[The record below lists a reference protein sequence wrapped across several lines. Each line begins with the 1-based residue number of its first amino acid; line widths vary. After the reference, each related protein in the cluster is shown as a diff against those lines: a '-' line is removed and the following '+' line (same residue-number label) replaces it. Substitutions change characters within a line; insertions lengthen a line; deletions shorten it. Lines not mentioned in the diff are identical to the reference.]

1 VLSSEPLH
9 ETKFDGMMHGAA
21 GARLVCA
28 IQKKSDRRIF
38 ALEPL
43 VARGARLA
51 VEWNSGAEI
60 MNISTRGSLN
70 GESGELTFTVG
81 GMDCGSCAAKIETA
95 LSRLPG
101 VADVKVSV
109 ARERL
114 NLSLAENKTS
124 VEKIEDTLRKLGFKP
139 ALLPQDKAPREK
151 VAVEHHD
158 HGHDHGHDHDHSSCG
173 GHHHA
178 DAAPS
183 IEQNSALTF
192 SVGGMDCGSCAAK
205 IETALSRLPGV
216 ADVKVSVARE
226 RLNLSLAESK
236 TPVEKIEDT
245 LRKLGFKPAL
255 LPQEKAARG
264 KVEDDHDHGSCGG
277 HDHDHDHSGH
287 DHSGHDHS
295 GHDHAGHD
303 HANCGGHDHDHAK
316 HSHDHTQTAPAAQ
329 SPEVGHAHGADEKGA
344 WWRTAKARN
353 TFTGTTLVAVAYA
366 AELSFPAWGSYAFIV
381 ATLVTLFPIAR
392 NAFNAARFGAIFTI
406 EMLMT
411 IAALGAIFIGE
422 AEEAAIVVLL
432 FSVGELLEGF
442 AAARA
447 RSGIKALGSLLPKT
461 ALVEENG
468 ALRQIAADQV
478 RIGQVVVARPG
489 DRIAA
494 DGVVMEGASSVDESP
509 MTGESIPVA
518 KEKGARVFAGSI
530 NHDGSLR
537 IRVDRAPEDN
547 TIARIIT
554 LVEEAQDARAP
565 TERFIQNFSR
575 YYMPL
580 IVAISALTIVVPPLV
595 GLGDWD
601 TWIYRGLALLLIGC
615 PCALVISVPAAIASS
630 LSAAARHGM
639 LVKGGAVIEMLARTE
654 TVAFDKTGT
663 LTLGEPVVTDVVALD
678 GNEAGLIAQAATI
691 ENESSHPLA
700 RAIVNH
706 ANKAGVKPLSGSE
719 IKAISGRGM
728 QGIVGG
734 KRLFIG
740 APRFATE
747 VGTLSKELAER
758 ISALESEGKTVAVVM
773 AEGAASGLFAMRDE
787 PRKDA
792 AEGIKALKD
801 MGISSLMLSGD
812 NARTAKAIGAKL
824 GLEARGE
831 LLPQNKVEEI
841 RKLAEKKTV
850 VMVGDGINDAPAL
863 AAASVGVAIGSG
875 TDVAMEAADAAL
887 MRNNVGDAARLIG
900 LSRATMRNIHQNV
913 TIALGLK
920 AVFLVTTVTGLSG
933 LWLAVF
939 ADTGATVLVT
949 ANAMRLLGYF
959 KKSA

>member
-1 VLSSEPLH
+1 
-9 ETKFDGMMHGAA
+9 
-21 GARLVCA
+21 
-28 IQKKSDRRIF
+28 
-38 ALEPL
+38 
-43 VARGARLA
+43 
-51 VEWNSGAEI
+51 
-60 MNISTRGSLN
+60 MNISTGIN
-70 GESGELTFTVG
+70 IKGKDGEPLTFSVG

-114 NLSLAENKTS
+114 NLSLAESKTS

-139 ALLPQDKAPREK
+139 ALLPQEK
-151 VAVEHHD
+151 VSRAKVEADHHG
-158 HGHDHGHDHDHSSCG
+158 HGHDDHDHSSCG
-173 GHHHA
+173 GHHA
-178 DAAPS
+178 DTGASADS
-183 IEQNSALTF
+183 SNALTF

-255 LPQEKAARG
+255 LPQEKTAREKAA
-264 KVEDDHDHGSCGG
+264 DHNHDHDHGSCSGHHHDHDHSDHDHSDHDHSAHDHASCGG
-277 HDHDHDHSGH
+277 HDHDHSKH
-287 DHSGHDHS
+287 DHSDHDHS
-295 GHDHAGHD
+295 GHDHAGH
-303 HANCGGHDHDHAK
+303 
-316 HSHDHTQTAPAAQ
+316 SHGSAPAAAVQ
-329 SPEVGHAHGADEKGA
+329 SGEVGHAHGADEKGA

-353 TFTGTTLVAVAYA
+353 TFTGTVLVAIAYA
-366 AELSFPAWGSYAFIV
+366 AELSFPAWGGYAFII
-381 ATLVTLFPIAR
+381 ATLVTLFPIAK
-392 NAFNAARFGAIFTI
+392 NAFNAARFGAVFTI

-411 IAALGAIFIGE
+411 IAAIGAIIIGE

-468 ALRQIAADQV
+468 ALRQVAADQV

-494 DGVVMEGASSVDESP
+494 DGVVMEGQSSVDESP

-565 TERFIQNFSR
+565 TERFIQSFSR

-580 IVAISALTIVVPPLV
+580 IVAISVLTIIVPPLV

-678 GNEAGLIAQAATI
+678 GNDAELIAQAATI
-691 ENESSHPLA
+691 EHESSHPLA

-706 ANKAGVKPLSGSE
+706 AEKLGVKPLPGSN

-728 QGIVGG
+728 QGNVGG
-734 KRLFIG
+734 KDLFIG

-747 VGTLSKELAER
+747 VGTLSKDLADR

-773 AEGAASGLFAMRDE
+773 TGGAASGLFAMRDE

-792 AEGIKALKD
+792 AEGVKALKE

-812 NARTAKAIGAKL
+812 NARTARAIGNKL

-900 LSRATMRNIHQNV
+900 LSRATMSNIRQNV

-920 AVFLVTTVTGLSG
+920 AVFLVTTVTGVSG

-959 KKSA
+959 NRNKG

>member
-1 VLSSEPLH
+1 
-9 ETKFDGMMHGAA
+9 
-21 GARLVCA
+21 
-28 IQKKSDRRIF
+28 
-38 ALEPL
+38 
-43 VARGARLA
+43 
-51 VEWNSGAEI
+51 

-70 GESGELTFTVG
+70 GEAGDLTFTVG

-114 NLSLAENKTS
+114 NLSLAEDKTS
-124 VEKIEDTLRKLGFKP
+124 VAKIEDTLRKLGFKP
-139 ALLPQDKAPREK
+139 ALLPQEKAPREK
-151 VAVEHHD
+151 IAAEPHE
-158 HGHDHGHDHDHSSCG
+158 HGHDHDHSSCG
-173 GHHHA
+173 GHHPA
-178 DAAPS
+178 EAAPS
-183 IEQNSALTF
+183 IEQNNALTF

-226 RLNLSLAESK
+226 RLNLSLAENT
-236 TPVEKIEDT
+236 TPTAKIEDT

-255 LPQEKAARG
+255 LPQDKSARD
-264 KVEDDHDHGSCGG
+264 KVEDDGHDHGSCNGN
-277 HDHDHDHSGH
+277 HDHDHSGH
-287 DHSGHDHS
+287 DHSGHDHA
-295 GHDHAGHD
+295 DHD

-316 HSHDHTQTAPAAQ
+316 HSHEKAQPAAVTP
-329 SPEVGHAHGADEKGA
+329 SAEVGHAHGADEKGA

-353 TFTGTTLVAVAYA
+353 TFTGTILVAVAYA
-366 AELSFPAWGSYAFIV
+366 AELTFPAWGGYAFII

-411 IAALGAIFIGE
+411 IAAIGAIFIGE

-432 FSVGELLEGF
+432 FSIGELLEGF

-468 ALRQIAADQV
+468 ALRQVAADQV

-494 DGVVMEGASSVDESP
+494 DGVVMDGESSVDESP

-580 IVAISALTIVVPPLV
+580 IVAISALTIIVPPLV

-691 ENESSHPLA
+691 EHESSHPLA

-706 ANKAGVKPLSGSE
+706 AEKAGVKPLPGSE

-740 APRFATE
+740 APRFATD
-747 VGTLSKELAER
+747 VGILSPELVDR
-758 ISALESEGKTVAVVM
+758 ITALESEGKTVAVVM
-773 AEGAASGLFAMRDE
+773 AGGVATGLFAMRDE

-792 AEGIKALKD
+792 AEGIKALKE

-812 NARTAKAIGAKL
+812 NARTAKAIGNKL

-841 RKLAEKKTV
+841 RKLAAKKTV

-900 LSRATMRNIHQNV
+900 LSRATMSNIRQNV
-913 TIALGLK
+913 AISLGLK

-959 KKSA
+959 KKSV

>member
-1 VLSSEPLH
+1 
-9 ETKFDGMMHGAA
+9 
-21 GARLVCA
+21 
-28 IQKKSDRRIF
+28 
-38 ALEPL
+38 
-43 VARGARLA
+43 
-51 VEWNSGAEI
+51 

-70 GESGELTFTVG
+70 GESEELTFKVG

-114 NLSLAENKTS
+114 NLSLAENKTP

-139 ALLPQDKAPREK
+139 ALLPRDKAPEAK
-151 VAVEHHD
+151 LPQAKIEADHHD
-158 HGHDHGHDHDHSSCG
+158 HSTCG
-173 GHHHA
+173 GHHHDEA
-178 DAAPS
+178 GTPA
-183 IEQNSALTF
+183 EKNNALIF

-216 ADVKVSVARE
+216 GDVKVSVARE
-226 RLNLSLAESK
+226 RLNLSLAENK

-255 LPQEKAARG
+255 LPQEKTARE
-264 KVEDDHDHGSCGG
+264 KTPEQNHDHDHATCGG
-277 HDHDHDHSGH
+277 HHHDHDHSGH
-287 DHSGHDHS
+287 DHAAHDHSGHDHQSCKGHDHDHSDHDHS

-303 HANCGGHDHDHAK
+303 HAG
-316 HSHDHTQTAPAAQ
+316 HSHAAAPAAASQ
-329 SPEVGHAHGADEKGA
+329 SAEIGHAHGADEKGA
-344 WWRTAKARN
+344 WWRSAKARN
-353 TFTGTTLVAVAYA
+353 TFTGTVLVAIAYA
-366 AELSFPAWGSYAFIV
+366 AELTFPAWGSYAFIV
-381 ATLVTLFPIAR
+381 ATLATLFPIAR
-392 NAFNAARFGAIFTI
+392 NAFNAARFGAVFTI

-411 IAALGAIFIGE
+411 IAAIGAIIIGE

-468 ALRQIAADQV
+468 SLRQIAADQV

-494 DGVVMEGASSVDESP
+494 DGVVMEGQSSVDESP

-565 TERFIQNFSR
+565 TERFIQSFSR

-678 GNEAGLIAQAATI
+678 GNEAELIAQAATI
-691 ENESSHPLA
+691 EHESSHPLA

-706 ANKAGVKPLSGSE
+706 AEKLGVKPLPGSE

-728 QGIVGG
+728 QGNVGG

-740 APRFATE
+740 APRFATD
-747 VGTLSKELAER
+747 VGNVSKDLSDR
-758 ISALESEGKTVAVVM
+758 IAKLESEGKTVAVVM

-792 AEGIKALKD
+792 AEGIKALKE

-812 NARTAKAIGAKL
+812 NARTAKAIGNKL

-850 VMVGDGINDAPAL
+850 AMVGDGINDAPAL

-900 LSRATMRNIHQNV
+900 LSRATMSNIRQNV

-959 KKSA
+959 NGRKA

>member
-1 VLSSEPLH
+1 
-9 ETKFDGMMHGAA
+9 
-21 GARLVCA
+21 
-28 IQKKSDRRIF
+28 
-38 ALEPL
+38 
-43 VARGARLA
+43 
-51 VEWNSGAEI
+51 

-70 GESGELTFTVG
+70 GESGDLTFTVG

-114 NLSLAENKTS
+114 NLSLAEDKTS
-124 VEKIEDTLRKLGFKP
+124 IAKIEDTLRKLGFKP
-139 ALLPQDKAPREK
+139 ALLPQEKAPREK
-151 VAVEHHD
+151 IAAEPHD
-158 HGHDHGHDHDHSSCG
+158 HEHDHDHSSCG
-173 GHHHA
+173 GHHPA
-178 DAAPS
+178 EAAPS
-183 IEQNSALTF
+183 VEQNNALTF

-205 IETALSRLPGV
+205 IETALGRLPGV

-226 RLNLSLAESK
+226 RLNLSLAENT
-236 TPVEKIEDT
+236 TPTAKIEDT

-255 LPQEKAARG
+255 LAQDKSARG
-264 KVEDDHDHGSCGG
+264 KMEDDGHDHGSCNG
-277 HDHDHDHSGH
+277 DHDHSGH

-295 GHDHAGHD
+295 GHDHSGHDHADHD
-303 HANCGGHDHDHAK
+303 HANCSGHDHDHAG
-316 HSHDHTQTAPAAQ
+316 HSHEKAQPAAVT
-329 SPEVGHAHGADEKGA
+329 SSAEVGHAHGADEKGA

-353 TFTGTTLVAVAYA
+353 TFTGTILVAVAYA
-366 AELSFPAWGSYAFIV
+366 AELTFPAWGGYAFIV

-392 NAFNAARFGAIFTI
+392 NAFNAARFGAVFTI

-411 IAALGAIFIGE
+411 IAAIGAIFIGE

-432 FSVGELLEGF
+432 FSIGELLEGF

-468 ALRQIAADQV
+468 TLRQMPADQV

-494 DGVVMEGASSVDESP
+494 DGVVMEGESSVDESP

-580 IVAISALTIVVPPLV
+580 IVAISVLTIIVPPLA

-678 GNEAGLIAQAATI
+678 GNEAGLIAEAATI
-691 ENESSHPLA
+691 EHESSHPLA

-706 ANKAGVKPLSGSE
+706 AEKAGVKPLPGSN

-728 QGIVGG
+728 QGNVGG
-734 KRLFIG
+734 KDLFIG

-747 VGTLSKELAER
+747 VGTLSKELADR
-758 ISALESEGKTVAVVM
+758 ITALESEGKTVAVVM
-773 AEGAASGLFAMRDE
+773 AGGAASGLFAMRDE

-792 AEGIKALKD
+792 AEGIKALKE

-812 NARTAKAIGAKL
+812 NARTARAIGNKL

-841 RKLAEKKTV
+841 RKLAAKKTV

-900 LSRATMRNIHQNV
+900 LSRATMSNIRQNV
-913 TIALGLK
+913 AISLGLK

-959 KKSA
+959 NNRTSA

>member
-1 VLSSEPLH
+1 
-9 ETKFDGMMHGAA
+9 
-21 GARLVCA
+21 
-28 IQKKSDRRIF
+28 
-38 ALEPL
+38 
-43 VARGARLA
+43 
-51 VEWNSGAEI
+51 

-70 GESGELTFTVG
+70 GASEDLTFSVG

-101 VADVKVSV
+101 VGDVKVSV

-114 NLSLAENKTS
+114 NLSLADNKTP

-139 ALLPQDKAPREK
+139 ALLPREK
-151 VAVEHHD
+151 PSKAKVEADHHD
-158 HGHDHGHDHDHSSCG
+158 HSTCG
-173 GHHHA
+173 GHHHDTPEPA
-178 DAAPS
+178 
-183 IEQNSALTF
+183 IENNNKLTF

-226 RLNLSLAESK
+226 RLNLSLAENK
-236 TPVEKIEDT
+236 TPVDKIEDT

-255 LPQEKAARG
+255 LPQEKSAPA
-264 KVEDDHDHGSCGG
+264 KPSAQTHDHDHDHATCGG
-277 HDHDHDHSGH
+277 HHDHDHSGH
-287 DHSGHDHS
+287 DHSGHDHAAHDHS
-295 GHDHAGHD
+295 ADDHQSCKGHDHDHAGHDHAGHD
-303 HANCGGHDHDHAK
+303 HSGHNHGHGHAG
-316 HSHDHTQTAPAAQ
+316 HSHAAAPATASQ
-329 SPEVGHAHGADEKGA
+329 SAEIGHAHGADEKGA

-353 TFTGTTLVAVAYA
+353 TFTGTILVAIAYA
-366 AELSFPAWGSYAFIV
+366 AELTFPAWGSYAFIV
-381 ATLVTLFPIAR
+381 ATLATLFPIAR
-392 NAFNAARFGAIFTI
+392 NAFNAARFGAVFTI

-411 IAALGAIFIGE
+411 IAAIGAIIIGE

-461 ALVEENG
+461 AMVEENG

-494 DGVVMEGASSVDESP
+494 DGVVMDGQSSVDESP

-518 KEKGARVFAGSI
+518 KDKGDRVFAGSI

-565 TERFIQNFSR
+565 TERFIQSFSR

-580 IVAISALTIVVPPLV
+580 IVAISVLTIIVPPLA

-678 GNEAGLIAQAATI
+678 GNEAELIAQAATI

-706 ANKAGVKPLSGSE
+706 AEKAGVKPLPGSN

-728 QGIVGG
+728 QGNVGG
-734 KRLFIG
+734 KDLFIG

-747 VGTLSKELAER
+747 VGTLSRELADR

-773 AEGAASGLFAMRDE
+773 TGGAASGLFAMRDE

-792 AEGIKALKD
+792 AEGVKALKD

-812 NARTAKAIGAKL
+812 NARTARAIGNKL

-900 LSRATMRNIHQNV
+900 LSRATMSNIRQNV
-913 TIALGLK
+913 AIALGLK
-920 AVFLVTTVTGLSG
+920 AVFLVTTVTGVSG

>member
-1 VLSSEPLH
+1 
-9 ETKFDGMMHGAA
+9 
-21 GARLVCA
+21 
-28 IQKKSDRRIF
+28 
-38 ALEPL
+38 
-43 VARGARLA
+43 
-51 VEWNSGAEI
+51 
-60 MNISTRGSLN
+60 MNISTGIN
-70 GESGELTFTVG
+70 IKGKDEEQLTFSVG

-114 NLSLAENKTS
+114 NLSLAESKTS

-139 ALLPQDKAPREK
+139 ALLPQEK
-151 VAVEHHD
+151 VSRAKVEADHHD
-158 HGHDHGHDHDHSSCG
+158 HDHDDHDHSSCG
-173 GHHHA
+173 GHHA
-178 DAAPS
+178 DTGTSAD
-183 IEQNSALTF
+183 NSNALTF

-255 LPQEKAARG
+255 LPQEKTAREKAA
-264 KVEDDHDHGSCGG
+264 DHNHDHDHGSCGG
-277 HDHDHDHSGH
+277 HHHDHDHDHSDHDHSGH
-287 DHSGHDHS
+287 DHSAHDHASCGGHDHDHSKHDHS
-295 GHDHAGHD
+295 GHDHSSHD
-303 HANCGGHDHDHAK
+303 HAG
-316 HSHDHTQTAPAAQ
+316 HSHGSAPAAADQ
-329 SPEVGHAHGADEKGA
+329 SAEVGHAHGADEKGA

-353 TFTGTTLVAVAYA
+353 TFTGTVLVAIAYA
-366 AELSFPAWGSYAFIV
+366 AELSFPAWGGYAFII
-381 ATLVTLFPIAR
+381 ATLVTLFPIAK

-411 IAALGAIFIGE
+411 IAAIGAIIIGE

-468 ALRQIAADQV
+468 ALRQVAADQV

-494 DGVVMEGASSVDESP
+494 DGIVMEGQSSVDESP

-565 TERFIQNFSR
+565 TERFIQSFSR

-580 IVAISALTIVVPPLV
+580 IVAISVLTIIVPPLV

-678 GNEAGLIAQAATI
+678 GNNAELIAQAATI
-691 ENESSHPLA
+691 EHESSHPLA

-706 ANKAGVKPLSGSE
+706 AEKLGVKPLPGSN

-728 QGIVGG
+728 QGNVGG
-734 KRLFIG
+734 KDLFIG

-747 VGTLSKELAER
+747 VGTLSKDLSDR
-758 ISALESEGKTVAVVM
+758 ISALESEGKTVAVVIVG
-773 AEGAASGLFAMRDE
+773 GAASGLFAMRDE

-792 AEGIKALKD
+792 AEGVKALKD

-812 NARTAKAIGAKL
+812 NARTARAIGNKL

-900 LSRATMRNIHQNV
+900 LSRATMLNIRQNV

-920 AVFLVTTVTGLSG
+920 AVFLVTTVTGVSG

-959 KKSA
+959 NRNKG

>member
-1 VLSSEPLH
+1 
-9 ETKFDGMMHGAA
+9 
-21 GARLVCA
+21 
-28 IQKKSDRRIF
+28 
-38 ALEPL
+38 
-43 VARGARLA
+43 
-51 VEWNSGAEI
+51 

-70 GESGELTFTVG
+70 GESEELTFKVG

-114 NLSLAENKTS
+114 NLSLAENKTP

-139 ALLPQDKAPREK
+139 ALLPRDKAPEAK
-151 VAVEHHD
+151 AADHHD
-158 HGHDHGHDHDHSSCG
+158 HSTCG
-173 GHHHA
+173 GHHHDEA
-178 DAAPS
+178 EIPA
-183 IEQNSALTF
+183 EKNNALIF

-216 ADVKVSVARE
+216 GDVKVSVARE
-226 RLNLSLAESK
+226 RLNLSLAENK

-255 LPQEKAARG
+255 LPQEKTARE
-264 KVEDDHDHGSCGG
+264 KTPEQNHDHDHATCGG
-277 HDHDHDHSGH
+277 HHHDHDHSGHDHAAHDHSGHDHQSCKGHDHDHSDH

-295 GHDHAGHD
+295 GHDHAGQS
-303 HANCGGHDHDHAK
+303 HAA
-316 HSHDHTQTAPAAQ
+316 APAAASQ
-329 SPEVGHAHGADEKGA
+329 SAEIGHANGADEKGA
-344 WWRTAKARN
+344 WWRSAKARN
-353 TFTGTTLVAVAYA
+353 TFTGTVLVAIAYA
-366 AELSFPAWGSYAFIV
+366 AELTFPAWGSYAFIV
-381 ATLVTLFPIAR
+381 ATLATLFPIAR
-392 NAFNAARFGAIFTI
+392 NAFNAARFGAVFTI

-411 IAALGAIFIGE
+411 IAAIGAIIIGE

-468 ALRQIAADQV
+468 SLRQIAADQV

-494 DGVVMEGASSVDESP
+494 DGVVMEGQSSVDESP

-565 TERFIQNFSR
+565 TERFIQSFSR

-678 GNEAGLIAQAATI
+678 GNEAELIAQAATI

-700 RAIVNH
+700 RAIVSH
-706 ANKAGVKPLSGSE
+706 ANKAGVIPLPGSE

-728 QGIVGG
+728 QGNVGG

-740 APRFATE
+740 APRFATD
-747 VGTLSKELAER
+747 VGTVSNELAER

-773 AEGAASGLFAMRDE
+773 AEGVASGLFAMRDE

-812 NARTAKAIGAKL
+812 NARTARAIGNKL

-900 LSRATMRNIHQNV
+900 LSRATMSNIRQNV

-920 AVFLVTTVTGLSG
+920 AVFLVTTVTGVSG

-959 KKSA
+959 NGRKT

>member
-1 VLSSEPLH
+1 
-9 ETKFDGMMHGAA
+9 
-21 GARLVCA
+21 
-28 IQKKSDRRIF
+28 
-38 ALEPL
+38 
-43 VARGARLA
+43 
-51 VEWNSGAEI
+51 

-70 GESGELTFTVG
+70 GEAGDLTFTVG

-114 NLSLAENKTS
+114 NLSLAEDKTS
-124 VEKIEDTLRKLGFKP
+124 VAKIEDTLRKLGFKP
-139 ALLPQDKAPREK
+139 ALLPQEKTPREK
-151 VAVEHHD
+151 IAAEP
-158 HGHDHGHDHDHSSCG
+158 HDHGHDHDHSSCG
-173 GHHHA
+173 GHHPA
-178 DAAPS
+178 EAAPS
-183 IEQNSALTF
+183 VEQNNALTF

-226 RLNLSLAESK
+226 RLNLSLAENT
-236 TPVEKIEDT
+236 TPTAKIEDT

-255 LPQEKAARG
+255 LAQDKSARD
-264 KVEDDHDHGSCGG
+264 KVEDDGHDHGSCNGN
-277 HDHDHDHSGH
+277 H

-295 GHDHAGHD
+295 GHDHADHD

-316 HSHDHTQTAPAAQ
+316 HSHEMAQPAAVTP
-329 SPEVGHAHGADEKGA
+329 SAEVGHAHGADEKGA

-353 TFTGTTLVAVAYA
+353 TFTGTILVAVAYA
-366 AELSFPAWGSYAFIV
+366 AELTFPAWGGYAFII

-411 IAALGAIFIGE
+411 IAAIGAIFIGE

-432 FSVGELLEGF
+432 FSIGELLEGF

-468 ALRQIAADQV
+468 ALRQVAADQV

-494 DGVVMEGASSVDESP
+494 DGVVMDGESSVDESP

-580 IVAISALTIVVPPLV
+580 IVAISALTIIVPPLV

-691 ENESSHPLA
+691 EHESSHPLA

-706 ANKAGVKPLSGSE
+706 AEKAGVKPLPGSE

-728 QGIVGG
+728 QGIVDG

-740 APRFATE
+740 APRFATD
-747 VGTLSKELAER
+747 VGTLSPELADR
-758 ISALESEGKTVAVVM
+758 ITALESEGKTVAVVM
-773 AEGAASGLFAMRDE
+773 ASGAATGLFAMRDE

-792 AEGIKALKD
+792 AEGIKALKE

-812 NARTAKAIGAKL
+812 NARTAKAIGNKL

-841 RKLAEKKTV
+841 RKLAAKKTV

-900 LSRATMRNIHQNV
+900 LSRATMSNIRQNV
-913 TIALGLK
+913 AISLGLK

-959 KKSA
+959 NRNKA

>member
-1 VLSSEPLH
+1 
-9 ETKFDGMMHGAA
+9 
-21 GARLVCA
+21 
-28 IQKKSDRRIF
+28 
-38 ALEPL
+38 
-43 VARGARLA
+43 
-51 VEWNSGAEI
+51 
-60 MNISTRGSLN
+60 MNISTGIN
-70 GESGELTFTVG
+70 IKGKDGEQLTFSVG

-114 NLSLAENKTS
+114 NLSLAESKTS

-139 ALLPQDKAPREK
+139 ALLPQEK
-151 VAVEHHD
+151 VSRAKVEADH
-158 HGHDHGHDHDHSSCG
+158 HGHGHEDHDHSSCG
-173 GHHHA
+173 GHHA
-178 DAAPS
+178 DTGASADS
-183 IEQNSALTF
+183 SNALTF

-255 LPQEKAARG
+255 LPQEKTAREKAA
-264 KVEDDHDHGSCGG
+264 DHNHDHDHGSCSGHHHDHDHSDHDHSGHDHSAHDHASCGG
-277 HDHDHDHSGH
+277 HDHDHSKH

-295 GHDHAGHD
+295 GHDHAGH
-303 HANCGGHDHDHAK
+303 
-316 HSHDHTQTAPAAQ
+316 SHGSAPAAAVQ
-329 SPEVGHAHGADEKGA
+329 SAEVGHAHGADEKGA

-353 TFTGTTLVAVAYA
+353 TFTGTVLVAIAYA
-366 AELSFPAWGSYAFIV
+366 AELSFPAWGGYAFII
-381 ATLVTLFPIAR
+381 ATLVTLFPIAK

-411 IAALGAIFIGE
+411 IAAIGAIIIGE

-468 ALRQIAADQV
+468 ALRQVAADQV

-494 DGVVMEGASSVDESP
+494 DGVVMEGQSSVDESP

-565 TERFIQNFSR
+565 TERFIQSFSR

-580 IVAISALTIVVPPLV
+580 IVAISVLTIIVPPLV

-678 GNEAGLIAQAATI
+678 GNDAELIAQAATI
-691 ENESSHPLA
+691 EHESSHPLA

-706 ANKAGVKPLSGSE
+706 AEKLGVKPLPGSN

-728 QGIVGG
+728 QGNVGG
-734 KRLFIG
+734 KELFIG

-747 VGTLSKELAER
+747 VGTLSKDLADR

-773 AEGAASGLFAMRDE
+773 TGGAASGLFAMRDE

-792 AEGIKALKD
+792 AEGVKALKE

-812 NARTAKAIGAKL
+812 NARTARAIGNKL

-900 LSRATMRNIHQNV
+900 LSRATMSNIRQNV

-920 AVFLVTTVTGLSG
+920 AVFLVTTVTGVSG

-959 KKSA
+959 NRNKG

>member
-1 VLSSEPLH
+1 
-9 ETKFDGMMHGAA
+9 
-21 GARLVCA
+21 
-28 IQKKSDRRIF
+28 
-38 ALEPL
+38 
-43 VARGARLA
+43 
-51 VEWNSGAEI
+51 
-60 MNISTRGSLN
+60 MNISTRGGLN
-70 GESGELTFTVG
+70 GESEELTFTVS

-114 NLSLAENKTS
+114 NLSLTEN
-124 VEKIEDTLRKLGFKP
+124 
-139 ALLPQDKAPREK
+139 
-151 VAVEHHD
+151 
-158 HGHDHGHDHDHSSCG
+158 
-173 GHHHA
+173 
-178 DAAPS
+178 
-183 IEQNSALTF
+183 
-192 SVGGMDCGSCAAK
+192 
-205 IETALSRLPGV
+205 
-216 ADVKVSVARE
+216 
-226 RLNLSLAESK
+226 K

-245 LRKLGFKPAL
+245 LRKLGFTPAL
-255 LPQEKAARG
+255 LPQGKTTQEKTA
-264 KVEDDHDHGSCGG
+264 EHDHGSCSG
-277 HDHDHDHSGH
+277 HDHDDHDHSGH
-287 DHSGHDHS
+287 DHSDHDHSDHDHS
-295 GHDHAGHD
+295 GHDHAD
-303 HANCGGHDHDHAK
+303 HPRDA
-316 HSHDHTQTAPAAQ
+316 APAARQ
-329 SPEVGHAHGADEKGA
+329 AAEVGHAHDADEKGV
-344 WWRTAKARN
+344 WWRSAKARN
-353 TFTGTTLVAVAYA
+353 TFTGAILVAAAYA
-366 AELSFPAWGSYAFIV
+366 AELAFPAWGGYAFIV
-381 ATLVTLFPIAR
+381 ATLVTLLPIAK
-392 NAFNAARFGAIFTI
+392 NAINAARFGAIFTI

-411 IAALGAIFIGE
+411 IAAIGAIFIGE

-432 FSVGELLEGF
+432 FSIGELLEGF

-468 ALRQIAADQV
+468 TLRQVPADQV

-489 DRIAA
+489 DRISA
-494 DGVVMEGASSVDESP
+494 DGVVMEGESSVDESP

-580 IVAISALTIVVPPLV
+580 IVIISVLTIIVPPLA

-678 GNEAGLIAQAATI
+678 GNEANLIAEAATI
-691 ENESSHPLA
+691 EHESSHPLA

-706 ANKAGVKPLSGSE
+706 AEKRGVKPLPGAN

-728 QGIVGG
+728 QGNVAG
-734 KRLFIG
+734 KDLFIG

-747 VGTLSKELAER
+747 VGTLSKDLADR

-773 AEGAASGLFAMRDE
+773 AGGAASGLFAMRDE

-792 AEGIKALKD
+792 ADGVKALKE

-812 NARTAKAIGAKL
+812 NARTAKAIGNAL

-900 LSRATMRNIHQNV
+900 LSRATMLNIRQNV
-913 TIALGLK
+913 AISLGLK

-959 KKSA
+959 NRSKA

>member
-1 VLSSEPLH
+1 
-9 ETKFDGMMHGAA
+9 
-21 GARLVCA
+21 
-28 IQKKSDRRIF
+28 
-38 ALEPL
+38 
-43 VARGARLA
+43 
-51 VEWNSGAEI
+51 

-70 GESGELTFTVG
+70 GESEELTFKVG

-101 VADVKVSV
+101 IADVKVSV

-114 NLSLAENKTS
+114 NLSVAEQKTS
-124 VEKIEDTLRKLGFKP
+124 VDKIEDTLRKLGFKP
-139 ALLPQDKAPREK
+139 AFLPREK
-151 VAVEHHD
+151 APQAKVEAD
-158 HGHDHGHDHDHSSCG
+158 HHDHSSCG
-173 GHHHA
+173 GHHHDEAETGA
-178 DAAPS
+178 DKS
-183 IEQNSALTF
+183 NALIF

-216 ADVKVSVARE
+216 GDVKVSVARE
-226 RLNLSLAESK
+226 RLNLSLAENR

-255 LPQEKAARG
+255 LPQEKTARE
-264 KVEDDHDHGSCGG
+264 KTPDQKHEDDHDHATCGG
-277 HDHDHDHSGH
+277 HHDHDHSGH

-295 GHDHAGHD
+295 GHDHAAHD
-303 HANCGGHDHDHAK
+303 HSADDHQSCKGHDHDHAGHDHSGHNHGHDHAG
-316 HSHDHTQTAPAAQ
+316 HSHAAAPATASQ
-329 SPEVGHAHGADEKGA
+329 SAEIGHAHGADEKGA

-353 TFTGTTLVAVAYA
+353 TFTGTILVAIAYA
-366 AELSFPAWGSYAFIV
+366 AELTFPAWGSYAFIV
-381 ATLVTLFPIAR
+381 ATLATLFPIAR
-392 NAFNAARFGAIFTI
+392 NAFNAARFGAVFTI

-411 IAALGAIFIGE
+411 IAAIGAIIIGE

-461 ALVEENG
+461 AMVEENG

-494 DGVVMEGASSVDESP
+494 DGVVMDGQSSVDESP

-518 KEKGARVFAGSI
+518 KDKGDRVFAGSI

-565 TERFIQNFSR
+565 TERFIQSFSR

-580 IVAISALTIVVPPLV
+580 IVAISVLTIIVPPLA

-678 GNEAGLIAQAATI
+678 GNEAELIAQAATI

-706 ANKAGVKPLSGSE
+706 AEKAGVKPLPGSN

-728 QGIVGG
+728 QGNVGG
-734 KRLFIG
+734 RDLFIG

-747 VGTLSKELAER
+747 VGTLSKELADR

-773 AEGAASGLFAMRDE
+773 TGGAASGLFAMRDE

-792 AEGIKALKD
+792 AEGVKALKD

-812 NARTAKAIGAKL
+812 NARTARAIGNKL

-900 LSRATMRNIHQNV
+900 LSRATMSNIRQNV
-913 TIALGLK
+913 AIALGLK
-920 AVFLVTTVTGLSG
+920 AVFLVTTVTGVSG

>member
-1 VLSSEPLH
+1 
-9 ETKFDGMMHGAA
+9 
-21 GARLVCA
+21 
-28 IQKKSDRRIF
+28 
-38 ALEPL
+38 
-43 VARGARLA
+43 
-51 VEWNSGAEI
+51 

-70 GESGELTFTVG
+70 GESGDLTFTVG

-158 HGHDHGHDHDHSSCG
+158 HGHDHDHSSCG

-178 DAAPS
+178 EAAPS
-183 IEQNSALTF
+183 IEQNNALTF

-287 DHSGHDHS
+287 DHAGHDHS
-295 GHDHAGHD
+295 DHEHD

-316 HSHDHTQTAPAAQ
+316 HSHDHTQTAPVAE
-329 SPEVGHAHGADEKGA
+329 STEVGHAHGADEKGA

-353 TFTGTTLVAVAYA
+353 TFTGTLLVAVAYA
-366 AELSFPAWGSYAFIV
+366 AELSFPSWGSYAFIV

-461 ALVEENG
+461 ALVEESG

-747 VGTLSKELAER
+747 VGTLSTELAER

-900 LSRATMRNIHQNV
+900 LSRATMRNIRQNV

>member
-1 VLSSEPLH
+1 
-9 ETKFDGMMHGAA
+9 
-21 GARLVCA
+21 
-28 IQKKSDRRIF
+28 
-38 ALEPL
+38 
-43 VARGARLA
+43 
-51 VEWNSGAEI
+51 

-70 GESGELTFTVG
+70 GASEDLTFSVG

-101 VADVKVSV
+101 VGDVKVSV

-114 NLSLAENKTS
+114 NLSLADNKTP

-139 ALLPQDKAPREK
+139 SLLPREK
-151 VAVEHHD
+151 PSKAKVEADHHD
-158 HGHDHGHDHDHSSCG
+158 HSTCG
-173 GHHHA
+173 GHHHDTPEPA
-178 DAAPS
+178 
-183 IEQNSALTF
+183 IENNNKLTF

-226 RLNLSLAESK
+226 RLNLSLAENK
-236 TPVEKIEDT
+236 TPVDKIEDT

-255 LPQEKAARG
+255 LPQEKSAPA
-264 KVEDDHDHGSCGG
+264 KPSAQNHDHDHDHATCGG
-277 HDHDHDHSGH
+277 HHDHDHSGH
-287 DHSGHDHS
+287 DHSGHDHAAHDHS
-295 GHDHAGHD
+295 ADDHQSCKGHDHDHAGHDNSGHDHSGHDHGHDHAGHS
-303 HANCGGHDHDHAK
+303 HAA
-316 HSHDHTQTAPAAQ
+316 APATASQ
-329 SPEVGHAHGADEKGA
+329 SAEIGHAHGADEKGA

-353 TFTGTTLVAVAYA
+353 TFTGTILVAIAYA
-366 AELSFPAWGSYAFIV
+366 AELTFPAWGSYAFIV
-381 ATLVTLFPIAR
+381 ATLATLFPIAR
-392 NAFNAARFGAIFTI
+392 NAFNAARFGAVFTI

-411 IAALGAIFIGE
+411 IAAIGAIIIGE

-461 ALVEENG
+461 AMVEENG
-468 ALRQIAADQV
+468 SLRQVSADQV

-494 DGVVMEGASSVDESP
+494 DGVVMDGQSSVDESP

-518 KEKGARVFAGSI
+518 KDKGDRVFAGSI

-565 TERFIQNFSR
+565 TERFIQSFSR

-580 IVAISALTIVVPPLV
+580 IVAISVLTIIVPPLA

-678 GNEAGLIAQAATI
+678 GNEAELIAQATTI

-706 ANKAGVKPLSGSE
+706 AEKAGVKPLPGSN

-728 QGIVGG
+728 QGNVGG
-734 KRLFIG
+734 KELFIG

-747 VGTLSKELAER
+747 VGTLSKDLADR

-773 AEGAASGLFAMRDE
+773 TGGAASGLFAMRDE

-792 AEGIKALKD
+792 AEGVKALKD

-812 NARTAKAIGAKL
+812 NARTARAIGNKL

-900 LSRATMRNIHQNV
+900 LSRATMSNIRQNV
-913 TIALGLK
+913 AIALGLK
-920 AVFLVTTVTGLSG
+920 AVFLVTTVTGVSG

>member
-1 VLSSEPLH
+1 
-9 ETKFDGMMHGAA
+9 
-21 GARLVCA
+21 
-28 IQKKSDRRIF
+28 
-38 ALEPL
+38 
-43 VARGARLA
+43 
-51 VEWNSGAEI
+51 
-60 MNISTRGSLN
+60 MNISTGIN
-70 GESGELTFTVG
+70 IKGKDGEQLTFSVG

-114 NLSLAENKTS
+114 NLSLAESKTS

-139 ALLPQDKAPREK
+139 ALLPQEK
-151 VAVEHHD
+151 VSRAKVEADH
-158 HGHDHGHDHDHSSCG
+158 HGHDHDHHDHSSCG
-173 GHHHA
+173 GHHA
-178 DAAPS
+178 DTGTSAD
-183 IEQNSALTF
+183 NSNALTF

-255 LPQEKAARG
+255 LPQEKTAREKAA
-264 KVEDDHDHGSCGG
+264 DHDHDHGSCGG
-277 HDHDHDHSGH
+277 HHHDHDHSDHDHSGH
-287 DHSGHDHS
+287 DHSAHDHTSCGGHDHDHSKHDHS
-295 GHDHAGHD
+295 GHDHSSHD
-303 HANCGGHDHDHAK
+303 HAG
-316 HSHDHTQTAPAAQ
+316 HSHGSAPAAADQ
-329 SPEVGHAHGADEKGA
+329 SAEVGHAHGADEKGA

-353 TFTGTTLVAVAYA
+353 TFTGTVLVAIAYA
-366 AELSFPAWGSYAFIV
+366 AELSFPAWGGYAFII
-381 ATLVTLFPIAR
+381 ATLVTLFPIAK

-411 IAALGAIFIGE
+411 IAAIGAIIIGE

-461 ALVEENG
+461 ALVEETG
-468 ALRQIAADQV
+468 ALRQVAADQV

-494 DGVVMEGASSVDESP
+494 DGIVMEGQSSVDESP

-565 TERFIQNFSR
+565 TERFIQSFSR

-580 IVAISALTIVVPPLV
+580 IVAISVLTIIVPPLV

-678 GNEAGLIAQAATI
+678 GNEAELIAQAATI
-691 ENESSHPLA
+691 EHESSHPLA

-706 ANKAGVKPLSGSE
+706 AEKLGVKPLPGSN

-728 QGIVGG
+728 QGNVGG
-734 KRLFIG
+734 KDLFIG

-747 VGTLSKELAER
+747 VGTLSKDLSDR
-758 ISALESEGKTVAVVM
+758 ISALESEGKTVAVVIV
-773 AEGAASGLFAMRDE
+773 GGVASGLFAMRDE

-792 AEGIKALKD
+792 AEGVKALKE

-812 NARTAKAIGAKL
+812 NARTARAIGNKL

-900 LSRATMRNIHQNV
+900 LSRATMSNIRQNV

-920 AVFLVTTVTGLSG
+920 AVFLVTTVTGVSG

-959 KKSA
+959 NRNKG

>member
-1 VLSSEPLH
+1 
-9 ETKFDGMMHGAA
+9 
-21 GARLVCA
+21 
-28 IQKKSDRRIF
+28 
-38 ALEPL
+38 
-43 VARGARLA
+43 
-51 VEWNSGAEI
+51 

-70 GESGELTFTVG
+70 GEAGDLTFTVG

-114 NLSLAENKTS
+114 NLSLAEDKTS
-124 VEKIEDTLRKLGFKP
+124 VAKIEDTLRKLGFKP
-139 ALLPQDKAPREK
+139 ALLPQEKAPREK
-151 VAVEHHD
+151 IAAEP
-158 HGHDHGHDHDHSSCG
+158 HDHGHDHDHSSCG
-173 GHHHA
+173 GHHPA
-178 DAAPS
+178 EAAPS
-183 IEQNSALTF
+183 VEQNNALTF

-226 RLNLSLAESK
+226 RLNLSLAENT
-236 TPVEKIEDT
+236 TPTAKIEDT

-255 LPQEKAARG
+255 LPQDKSARD
-264 KVEDDHDHGSCGG
+264 KVEDDGHDHGSCNG
-277 HDHDHDHSGH
+277 DHDHSGH
-287 DHSGHDHS
+287 DHL
-295 GHDHAGHD
+295 GHDHADHD

-316 HSHDHTQTAPAAQ
+316 HSHGKAQPAAVTP
-329 SPEVGHAHGADEKGA
+329 SAEVGHAHGADEKGA

-353 TFTGTTLVAVAYA
+353 TFTGTILVAVAYA
-366 AELSFPAWGSYAFIV
+366 AELTFPAWGGYAFII

-411 IAALGAIFIGE
+411 IAAIGAIFIGE

-432 FSVGELLEGF
+432 FSIGELLEGF

-468 ALRQIAADQV
+468 ALRQVAADQV

-494 DGVVMEGASSVDESP
+494 DGVVMEGESSVDESP

-580 IVAISALTIVVPPLV
+580 IVAISALTIIVPPLV

-691 ENESSHPLA
+691 EHESSHPLA

-706 ANKAGVKPLSGSE
+706 AEKAGVKPLPGSE

-728 QGIVGG
+728 QGIVDG

-740 APRFATE
+740 APRFATD
-747 VGTLSKELAER
+747 VGTLSPELVDR
-758 ISALESEGKTVAVVM
+758 ITALESEGKTVAVVM
-773 AEGAASGLFAMRDE
+773 AGDAATGLFAMRDE

-792 AEGIKALKD
+792 AEGIKALKE

-812 NARTAKAIGAKL
+812 NARTAKAIGNKL

-841 RKLAEKKTV
+841 RKLAAKKTV

-900 LSRATMRNIHQNV
+900 LSRATMSNIRQNV
-913 TIALGLK
+913 AISLGLK

-959 KKSA
+959 KKSV

>member
-1 VLSSEPLH
+1 
-9 ETKFDGMMHGAA
+9 
-21 GARLVCA
+21 
-28 IQKKSDRRIF
+28 
-38 ALEPL
+38 
-43 VARGARLA
+43 
-51 VEWNSGAEI
+51 
-60 MNISTRGSLN
+60 MNISTGIN
-70 GESGELTFTVG
+70 IKGKDDEQLTFSVG

-114 NLSLAENKTS
+114 NLSLAESKTS

-139 ALLPQDKAPREK
+139 ALLPQEK
-151 VAVEHHD
+151 VSRAKVEADH
-158 HGHDHGHDHDHSSCG
+158 HGHDHDDHDHSSCG
-173 GHHHA
+173 GHHA
-178 DAAPS
+178 DTGTSAD
-183 IEQNSALTF
+183 NSNALTF

-255 LPQEKAARG
+255 LPQEKTAREKAA
-264 KVEDDHDHGSCGG
+264 DHNHDHDHGSCGG
-277 HDHDHDHSGH
+277 HHHDHDHDHSDHDHSGH
-287 DHSGHDHS
+287 DHSAHDHASCGGHDHDHSKHDHS
-295 GHDHAGHD
+295 GHDHSSHD
-303 HANCGGHDHDHAK
+303 HAGQ
-316 HSHDHTQTAPAAQ
+316 SHGSAPAAADQ
-329 SPEVGHAHGADEKGA
+329 SAEVGHAHGADEKGA

-353 TFTGTTLVAVAYA
+353 TFTGTVLVAIAYA
-366 AELSFPAWGSYAFIV
+366 AELSFPAWGGYAFII
-381 ATLVTLFPIAR
+381 ATLVTLFPIAK

-411 IAALGAIFIGE
+411 IAAIGAIIIGE

-468 ALRQIAADQV
+468 ALRQVAADQV

-494 DGVVMEGASSVDESP
+494 DGVVMEGQSSVDESP

-565 TERFIQNFSR
+565 TERFIQSFSR

-580 IVAISALTIVVPPLV
+580 IVAISVLTIIVPPLV

-654 TVAFDKTGT
+654 IVAFDKTGT

-678 GNEAGLIAQAATI
+678 GNEAELIAQAATI
-691 ENESSHPLA
+691 EHESSHPLA

-706 ANKAGVKPLSGSE
+706 AEKLGVKPLPGSN

-728 QGIVGG
+728 QGNVGG
-734 KRLFIG
+734 KDLFIG

-747 VGTLSKELAER
+747 VGTLSKDLSDR
-758 ISALESEGKTVAVVM
+758 ISALESEGKTVAAVIVG
-773 AEGAASGLFAMRDE
+773 GAASGLFAMRDE

-792 AEGIKALKD
+792 AEGVKALKE

-812 NARTAKAIGAKL
+812 NARTARAIGNKL

-900 LSRATMRNIHQNV
+900 LSRATMLNIRQNV

-920 AVFLVTTVTGLSG
+920 AVFLVTTVTGVSG

-959 KKSA
+959 NRNKG

>member
-1 VLSSEPLH
+1 
-9 ETKFDGMMHGAA
+9 
-21 GARLVCA
+21 
-28 IQKKSDRRIF
+28 
-38 ALEPL
+38 
-43 VARGARLA
+43 
-51 VEWNSGAEI
+51 
-60 MNISTRGSLN
+60 MNISTRGNLN
-70 GESGELTFTVG
+70 GESGDLTFTVG

-114 NLSLAENKTS
+114 NLSLAEDKTS
-124 VEKIEDTLRKLGFKP
+124 IAKIEDTLRKLGFKP
-139 ALLPQDKAPREK
+139 ALLPQEKAPREK
-151 VAVEHHD
+151 IAAEPHD
-158 HGHDHGHDHDHSSCG
+158 HEHDHDHSSCG
-173 GHHHA
+173 GHHPA
-178 DAAPS
+178 EAAPS
-183 IEQNSALTF
+183 VEQNNALTF

-205 IETALSRLPGV
+205 IETALGRLPGV

-226 RLNLSLAESK
+226 RLNLSLAENT
-236 TPVEKIEDT
+236 TPTAKIEDT

-255 LPQEKAARG
+255 LAQDKSARG
-264 KVEDDHDHGSCGG
+264 KMEDDGHDHGSCNG
-277 HDHDHDHSGH
+277 DHDHSGH

-295 GHDHAGHD
+295 GHDHADHD
-303 HANCGGHDHDHAK
+303 HANCSGHNHDHAG
-316 HSHDHTQTAPAAQ
+316 HSHAKAQPAAVTP
-329 SPEVGHAHGADEKGA
+329 SAEVGHAHGADEKGA

-353 TFTGTTLVAVAYA
+353 TFTGTILVAVAYA
-366 AELSFPAWGSYAFIV
+366 AELTFPAWGGYAFIV

-392 NAFNAARFGAIFTI
+392 NAFNAARFGAVFTI

-411 IAALGAIFIGE
+411 IAAIGAIFIGE

-432 FSVGELLEGF
+432 FSIGELLEGF

-468 ALRQIAADQV
+468 TLRQMPADQV

-494 DGVVMEGASSVDESP
+494 DGVVMEGESSVDESP

-580 IVAISALTIVVPPLV
+580 IVAISVLTIIVPPLA

-678 GNEAGLIAQAATI
+678 GNEAGLIAEAATI
-691 ENESSHPLA
+691 EHESSHPLA

-706 ANKAGVKPLSGSE
+706 AEKAGVKPLPGSN

-728 QGIVGG
+728 QGNVGG
-734 KRLFIG
+734 KDLFIG

-747 VGTLSKELAER
+747 VGTLSKELADR
-758 ISALESEGKTVAVVM
+758 ITALESEGKTVAVVM
-773 AEGAASGLFAMRDE
+773 AGGAASGLFAMRDE

-792 AEGIKALKD
+792 AEGIKALKE

-812 NARTAKAIGAKL
+812 NARTARAIGNKL

-841 RKLAEKKTV
+841 RKLAAKKTV

-900 LSRATMRNIHQNV
+900 LSRATMSNIRQNV
-913 TIALGLK
+913 AISLGLK

-959 KKSA
+959 NNRTSA

>member
-1 VLSSEPLH
+1 
-9 ETKFDGMMHGAA
+9 
-21 GARLVCA
+21 
-28 IQKKSDRRIF
+28 
-38 ALEPL
+38 
-43 VARGARLA
+43 
-51 VEWNSGAEI
+51 
-60 MNISTRGSLN
+60 MNISTRGNLN
-70 GESGELTFTVG
+70 GGSGDLTFTVG

-114 NLSLAENKTS
+114 NLSLAEDKTS
-124 VEKIEDTLRKLGFKP
+124 VAKIEDTLRKLGFKP
-139 ALLPQDKAPREK
+139 ALLPQEKAPREK
-151 VAVEHHD
+151 IAAEPHD
-158 HGHDHGHDHDHSSCG
+158 HDHDHSSCG
-173 GHHHA
+173 GHHPA
-178 DAAPS
+178 EAAPS
-183 IEQNSALTF
+183 VEQNNALTF

-205 IETALSRLPGV
+205 IETALGRLPGV

-226 RLNLSLAESK
+226 RLNLSLAENT
-236 TPVEKIEDT
+236 TPTAKIEDT

-255 LPQEKAARG
+255 LAQDKSARG
-264 KVEDDHDHGSCGG
+264 KVEDDGHDHGSCNG
-277 HDHDHDHSGH
+277 DHDHSGH

-295 GHDHAGHD
+295 GHDHA
-303 HANCGGHDHDHAK
+303 DHDHAG
-316 HSHDHTQTAPAAQ
+316 HSHEKAQPAAVT
-329 SPEVGHAHGADEKGA
+329 SSAEVGHAHGADEKGA

-353 TFTGTTLVAVAYA
+353 TFTGTILVAVAYA
-366 AELSFPAWGSYAFIV
+366 AELTFPAWGGYAFII

-392 NAFNAARFGAIFTI
+392 NAFNAARFGAVFTI

-411 IAALGAIFIGE
+411 IAAIGAIFIGE

-432 FSVGELLEGF
+432 FSIGELLEGF

-468 ALRQIAADQV
+468 TLRQMPADQV

-494 DGVVMEGASSVDESP
+494 DGVVMEGESSVDESP

-580 IVAISALTIVVPPLV
+580 IVAISVLTIIVPPLA

-678 GNEAGLIAQAATI
+678 GNEAGLIAEAATI
-691 ENESSHPLA
+691 EHESSHPLA

-706 ANKAGVKPLSGSE
+706 AEKAGVKPLPGSN

-728 QGIVGG
+728 QGNVGG
-734 KRLFIG
+734 KDLFIG

-747 VGTLSKELAER
+747 VGTLSKELADR
-758 ISALESEGKTVAVVM
+758 ITALESEGKTVAVVM
-773 AEGAASGLFAMRDE
+773 AGGAASGLFAMRDE

-792 AEGIKALKD
+792 AEGIKTLKE

-812 NARTAKAIGAKL
+812 NARTARAIGNKL

-841 RKLAEKKTV
+841 RKLAAKKTV

-900 LSRATMRNIHQNV
+900 LSRATMSNIRQNV
-913 TIALGLK
+913 AISLGLK

>member
-1 VLSSEPLH
+1 
-9 ETKFDGMMHGAA
+9 
-21 GARLVCA
+21 
-28 IQKKSDRRIF
+28 
-38 ALEPL
+38 
-43 VARGARLA
+43 
-51 VEWNSGAEI
+51 
-60 MNISTRGSLN
+60 MNISTRGGLN
-70 GESGELTFTVG
+70 GESEELTFTVSG
-81 GMDCGSCAAKIETA
+81 MDCGSCAAKIETALSRLPGVADVKVSVARERLNLSVAEQKTSVEKIEDTLRKLGFTPALLPRGKTAQEKTAEHDHDHSSCGGHHGEAAANAGTTGADMADILTFSVSGMDCGSCAAKIETA

-114 NLSLAENKTS
+114 NLSLTEN
-124 VEKIEDTLRKLGFKP
+124 
-139 ALLPQDKAPREK
+139 
-151 VAVEHHD
+151 
-158 HGHDHGHDHDHSSCG
+158 
-173 GHHHA
+173 
-178 DAAPS
+178 
-183 IEQNSALTF
+183 
-192 SVGGMDCGSCAAK
+192 
-205 IETALSRLPGV
+205 
-216 ADVKVSVARE
+216 
-226 RLNLSLAESK
+226 K

-245 LRKLGFKPAL
+245 LRKLGFTPAL
-255 LPQEKAARG
+255 LPQGKTAQEKTA
-264 KVEDDHDHGSCGG
+264 EHDHGSCSG
-277 HDHDHDHSGH
+277 HDHDDHDHSGH
-287 DHSGHDHS
+287 DHSDHDHSDHDHS
-295 GHDHAGHD
+295 GHDHAD
-303 HANCGGHDHDHAK
+303 HPRDA
-316 HSHDHTQTAPAAQ
+316 APAARQ
-329 SPEVGHAHGADEKGA
+329 AAEVGHAHDADEKGV
-344 WWRTAKARN
+344 WWRSAKARN
-353 TFTGTTLVAVAYA
+353 TFTGAILVAVAYA
-366 AELSFPAWGSYAFIV
+366 AELAFPAWGGYAFIV
-381 ATLVTLFPIAR
+381 ATLVTLLPIAK
-392 NAFNAARFGAIFTI
+392 NAINAARFGAIFTI

-411 IAALGAIFIGE
+411 IAAIGAIFIGE

-432 FSVGELLEGF
+432 FSIGELLEGF

-468 ALRQIAADQV
+468 TLRQVPADQV

-489 DRIAA
+489 DRISA
-494 DGVVMEGASSVDESP
+494 DGVVMEGESSVDESP

-580 IVAISALTIVVPPLV
+580 IVIISVLTIIVPPLA

-678 GNEAGLIAQAATI
+678 GNEANLIAEAATI
-691 ENESSHPLA
+691 EHESSHPLA

-706 ANKAGVKPLSGSE
+706 AEKRGVKPLPGAN

-728 QGIVGG
+728 QGNVAG
-734 KRLFIG
+734 KDLFIG

-747 VGTLSKELAER
+747 VGTLSKDLADR

-773 AEGAASGLFAMRDE
+773 AGGAASGLFAMRDE

-792 AEGIKALKD
+792 ADGVKALKE

-812 NARTAKAIGAKL
+812 NARTAKAIGNAL

-900 LSRATMRNIHQNV
+900 LSRATMLNIRQNV
-913 TIALGLK
+913 AISLGLK

-959 KKSA
+959 NRSKA

>member
-1 VLSSEPLH
+1 
-9 ETKFDGMMHGAA
+9 
-21 GARLVCA
+21 
-28 IQKKSDRRIF
+28 
-38 ALEPL
+38 
-43 VARGARLA
+43 
-51 VEWNSGAEI
+51 

-70 GESGELTFTVG
+70 GEAGDLTFTVG

-101 VADVKVSV
+101 VADIEVSV

-114 NLSLAENKTS
+114 NLSLAEDKTS
-124 VEKIEDTLRKLGFKP
+124 VAKIEDTLRKLGFKP
-139 ALLPQDKAPREK
+139 ALLPQEKAPREK
-151 VAVEHHD
+151 IAAEP
-158 HGHDHGHDHDHSSCG
+158 HDHSSCG
-173 GHHHA
+173 GHHPA
-178 DAAPS
+178 ETTPS
-183 IEQNSALTF
+183 VEQNNAVTF

-205 IETALSRLPGV
+205 IETALGRLPGV

-226 RLNLSLAESK
+226 RLNLSLAENT
-236 TPVEKIEDT
+236 TPTAKIEDT

-255 LPQEKAARG
+255 LPQDKSARG
-264 KVEDDHDHGSCGG
+264 KVEDRGHDHGSCNG
-277 HDHDHDHSGH
+277 DHDHSGH

-295 GHDHAGHD
+295 GHDHADHD
-303 HANCGGHDHDHAK
+303 HANCGGHDHDHAG
-316 HSHDHTQTAPAAQ
+316 HSHEKAQPAAVTP
-329 SPEVGHAHGADEKGA
+329 SAEVGHAHGADEKGA

-353 TFTGTTLVAVAYA
+353 TFTGTILVAVAYA
-366 AELSFPAWGSYAFIV
+366 AELTFPAWGGYAFII

-392 NAFNAARFGAIFTI
+392 NAFNAARFGAVFTI

-411 IAALGAIFIGE
+411 IAAIGAIFIGE

-432 FSVGELLEGF
+432 FSIGELLEGF

-468 ALRQIAADQV
+468 TLRQMSADQV

-494 DGVVMEGASSVDESP
+494 DGVVMEGESSVDESP

-691 ENESSHPLA
+691 EHESSHPLA

-706 ANKAGVKPLSGSE
+706 AEKAGVKPLPGSE

-740 APRFATE
+740 APRFATD
-747 VGTLSKELAER
+747 VGTLSQELADR
-758 ISALESEGKTVAVVM
+758 ITALESEGKTVAVVM
-773 AEGAASGLFAMRDE
+773 AGGAASGLFAMRDE

-792 AEGIKALKD
+792 AEGIKALKQ

-812 NARTAKAIGAKL
+812 NARTARAIGNKL

-841 RKLAEKKTV
+841 RKLAAKKTV

-900 LSRATMRNIHQNV
+900 LSRATMSNIRQNV
-913 TIALGLK
+913 AISLGLK

>member
-1 VLSSEPLH
+1 
-9 ETKFDGMMHGAA
+9 
-21 GARLVCA
+21 
-28 IQKKSDRRIF
+28 
-38 ALEPL
+38 
-43 VARGARLA
+43 
-51 VEWNSGAEI
+51 

-70 GESGELTFTVG
+70 GEAGDLTFTVG

-101 VADVKVSV
+101 VADIEVSV

-114 NLSLAENKTS
+114 NLSLAEDKTS
-124 VEKIEDTLRKLGFKP
+124 VAKIEDTLRKLGFKP
-139 ALLPQDKAPREK
+139 ALLPQEKAPREK
-151 VAVEHHD
+151 IAAEP
-158 HGHDHGHDHDHSSCG
+158 HDHSSCG
-173 GHHHA
+173 GHHPA
-178 DAAPS
+178 ETTPS
-183 IEQNSALTF
+183 VEQNNAVTF

-205 IETALSRLPGV
+205 IETALGRLPGV

-226 RLNLSLAESK
+226 RLNLSLAENT
-236 TPVEKIEDT
+236 TPTAKIEDT

-255 LPQEKAARG
+255 LPQDKSARG
-264 KVEDDHDHGSCGG
+264 KVEDRGHDHGSCNG
-277 HDHDHDHSGH
+277 DHDHSGH

-295 GHDHAGHD
+295 GHDHADHD
-303 HANCGGHDHDHAK
+303 HANCGGHDHDHAG
-316 HSHDHTQTAPAAQ
+316 HSHEKAQPAAVT
-329 SPEVGHAHGADEKGA
+329 SSAEVGHAHGADEKGA

-353 TFTGTTLVAVAYA
+353 TFTGTILVAVAYA
-366 AELSFPAWGSYAFIV
+366 AELTFPAWGGYAFII

-392 NAFNAARFGAIFTI
+392 NAFNAARFGAVFTI

-411 IAALGAIFIGE
+411 IAAIGAIFIGE

-432 FSVGELLEGF
+432 FSIGELLEGF

-468 ALRQIAADQV
+468 TLRQMSADQV

-494 DGVVMEGASSVDESP
+494 DGVVMEGESSVDESP

-691 ENESSHPLA
+691 EHESSHPLA

-706 ANKAGVKPLSGSE
+706 AEKAGVKPLPGSE

-740 APRFATE
+740 APRFATD
-747 VGTLSKELAER
+747 VGTLSQELADR
-758 ISALESEGKTVAVVM
+758 ITALESEGKTVAVVM
-773 AEGAASGLFAMRDE
+773 AGGAASGLFAMRDE

-792 AEGIKALKD
+792 AEGIKALKQ

-812 NARTAKAIGAKL
+812 NARTARAIGNKL

-841 RKLAEKKTV
+841 RKLAAKKTV

-900 LSRATMRNIHQNV
+900 LSRATMSNIRQNV
-913 TIALGLK
+913 AISLGLK

>member
-1 VLSSEPLH
+1 
-9 ETKFDGMMHGAA
+9 
-21 GARLVCA
+21 
-28 IQKKSDRRIF
+28 
-38 ALEPL
+38 
-43 VARGARLA
+43 
-51 VEWNSGAEI
+51 
-60 MNISTRGSLN
+60 MNIST
-70 GESGELTFTVG
+70 
-81 GMDCGSCAAKIETA
+81 GMNI
-95 LSRLPG
+95 
-101 VADVKVSV
+101 
-109 ARERL
+109 
-114 NLSLAENKTS
+114 
-124 VEKIEDTLRKLGFKP
+124 KP
-139 ALLPQDKAPREK
+139 D
-151 VAVEHHD
+151 D
-158 HGHDHGHDHDHSSCG
+158 S
-173 GHHHA
+173 
-178 DAAPS
+178 
-183 IEQNSALTF
+183 EQLTF

-226 RLNLSLAESK
+226 RLNLSLAENKTPVEKIEDTLRKLGFKPALLPQEKAPRAKVEADHDHHDHSTCGGHHAEIDTAAGTNTSNNSDSNALIFSVGGMDCGSCAAKIETALSRLPGVADVKVSVARERLNLSLTESK

-264 KVEDDHDHGSCGG
+264 KVEDHEHDHGSCSGD
-277 HDHDHDHSGH
+277 HHDHDHSGH
-287 DHSGHDHS
+287 DHSSHDHS
-295 GHDHAGHD
+295 GHDHAGHDHSDHD

-316 HSHDHTQTAPAAQ
+316 HSHDHAQTEPAAH
-329 SPEVGHAHGADEKGA
+329 STEVGHAHGADEKGA

-353 TFTGTTLVAVAYA
+353 TFTGTILVAAAYA
-366 AELSFPAWGSYAFIV
+366 AELTFPAWGGYAFIV

-411 IAALGAIFIGE
+411 IAAIGAIIIGE

-468 ALRQIAADQV
+468 SLRQVAADQV

-494 DGVVMEGASSVDESP
+494 DGVVMDGESSVDESP

-663 LTLGEPVVTDVVALD
+663 LTLGEPVVTDVVSLD
-678 GNEAGLIAQAATI
+678 GNEAGLIAEAATI
-691 ENESSHPLA
+691 EHESSHPLA

-706 ANKAGVKPLSGSE
+706 ANKAGVKPLPGSN

-728 QGIVGG
+728 QGNVGG
-734 KRLFIG
+734 KDLFIG

-747 VGTLSKELAER
+747 VGTLSKELADR

-773 AEGAASGLFAMRDE
+773 AGGEASGLFAMRDE

-792 AEGIKALKD
+792 ADGIKALKE

-812 NARTAKAIGAKL
+812 NARTAKAIGNKL

-841 RKLAEKKTV
+841 RKLAQKKTV

-900 LSRATMRNIHQNV
+900 LSRATMANIRQNV

-959 KKSA
+959 NRNKA

>member
-1 VLSSEPLH
+1 
-9 ETKFDGMMHGAA
+9 
-21 GARLVCA
+21 
-28 IQKKSDRRIF
+28 
-38 ALEPL
+38 
-43 VARGARLA
+43 
-51 VEWNSGAEI
+51 
-60 MNISTRGSLN
+60 MNISTRGNLN
-70 GESGELTFTVG
+70 GESEDLTFTVG

-114 NLSLAENKTS
+114 NLSLAEDKTS
-124 VEKIEDTLRKLGFKP
+124 VAKIEDTLRKLGFKP
-139 ALLPQDKAPREK
+139 ALLPQEKAPREK
-151 VAVEHHD
+151 IAAEP
-158 HGHDHGHDHDHSSCG
+158 HDHGHDHDHSSCG
-173 GHHHA
+173 GHHPA
-178 DAAPS
+178 EAAPNV
-183 IEQNSALTF
+183 EQNNALTF

-205 IETALSRLPGV
+205 IETALGRLPGV

-226 RLNLSLAESK
+226 RLNLSLAENT
-236 TPVEKIEDT
+236 TPTAKIEDT

-255 LPQEKAARG
+255 LAQDKSARG
-264 KVEDDHDHGSCGG
+264 KVEGDGHDHGSCNG
-277 HDHDHDHSGH
+277 DHDHSGHDHSNH

-295 GHDHAGHD
+295 GHDHADHD
-303 HANCGGHDHDHAK
+303 HANCGGHDHDHAG
-316 HSHDHTQTAPAAQ
+316 HSHEKAQPAAVTP
-329 SPEVGHAHGADEKGA
+329 SAEVGHAHGADEKGA

-353 TFTGTTLVAVAYA
+353 TFTGTILVAVAYA
-366 AELSFPAWGSYAFIV
+366 AELTFPAWGGYAFII

-392 NAFNAARFGAIFTI
+392 NAFNAARFGAVFTI

-411 IAALGAIFIGE
+411 IAAIGAIFIGE

-432 FSVGELLEGF
+432 FSIGELLEGF

-468 ALRQIAADQV
+468 TLRQMSADQV

-494 DGVVMEGASSVDESP
+494 DGVVMEGESSVDESP

-580 IVAISALTIVVPPLV
+580 IVAISVLTIIVPPLA

-678 GNEAGLIAQAATI
+678 GNEAGLIAEAATI
-691 ENESSHPLA
+691 EHESSHPLA

-706 ANKAGVKPLSGSE
+706 AEKAGVKPLPGSN

-728 QGIVGG
+728 QGNVGG
-734 KRLFIG
+734 KDLFIG

-747 VGTLSKELAER
+747 VGTLSKELADR
-758 ISALESEGKTVAVVM
+758 ITALESEGKTVAVVM
-773 AEGAASGLFAMRDE
+773 AGGAASGLFAMRDE

-792 AEGIKALKD
+792 AEGIKALKE

-812 NARTAKAIGAKL
+812 NARTARAIGNKL

-841 RKLAEKKTV
+841 RKLAAKKTV

-900 LSRATMRNIHQNV
+900 LSRATMSNIRQNV
-913 TIALGLK
+913 AISLGLK

>member
-1 VLSSEPLH
+1 
-9 ETKFDGMMHGAA
+9 
-21 GARLVCA
+21 
-28 IQKKSDRRIF
+28 
-38 ALEPL
+38 
-43 VARGARLA
+43 
-51 VEWNSGAEI
+51 

-70 GESGELTFTVG
+70 GESEELTFKVG

-114 NLSLAENKTS
+114 NLSLAENKTP

-139 ALLPQDKAPREK
+139 ALLPRDKAPEAKAPQARIE
-151 VAVEHHD
+151 ADHHD
-158 HGHDHGHDHDHSSCG
+158 HSTCG
-173 GHHHA
+173 GHHHDEA
-178 DAAPS
+178 GTPA
-183 IEQNSALTF
+183 EKNNALIF

-216 ADVKVSVARE
+216 GDVKVSVARE
-226 RLNLSLAESK
+226 RLNLSLAENK

-255 LPQEKAARG
+255 LPQEKTARE
-264 KVEDDHDHGSCGG
+264 KTPEQNHDHDHATFGG
-277 HDHDHDHSGH
+277 HHHDHDHSGHDHAAHDHSGHDHQSCKGHDHDHSDH

-295 GHDHAGHD
+295 GHDHAGHS
-303 HANCGGHDHDHAK
+303 HAA
-316 HSHDHTQTAPAAQ
+316 APAAASQ
-329 SPEVGHAHGADEKGA
+329 SAEIGHAHGADEKGA
-344 WWRTAKARN
+344 WWRSAKARN
-353 TFTGTTLVAVAYA
+353 TFTGTVLVAIAYA
-366 AELSFPAWGSYAFIV
+366 AELTFPAWGSYAFIV
-381 ATLVTLFPIAR
+381 ATLATLFPIAR
-392 NAFNAARFGAIFTI
+392 NAFNAARFGAVFTI

-411 IAALGAIFIGE
+411 IAAIGAIIIGE

-468 ALRQIAADQV
+468 SLRQIAADQV

-494 DGVVMEGASSVDESP
+494 DGVVMEGQSSVDESP

-565 TERFIQNFSR
+565 TERFIQSFSR

-678 GNEAGLIAQAATI
+678 GNEAELIAQAATI

-700 RAIVNH
+700 RAIVSH
-706 ANKAGVKPLSGSE
+706 ANKAGVTPLPGSE

-728 QGIVGG
+728 QGNVGG

-740 APRFATE
+740 APRFATD
-747 VGTLSKELAER
+747 VGTVSNELAER

-773 AEGAASGLFAMRDE
+773 AEGVASGLFAMRDE

-812 NARTAKAIGAKL
+812 NARTARAIGNKL

-900 LSRATMRNIHQNV
+900 LSRATMSNIRQNV

-959 KKSA
+959 NGRKA

>member
-1 VLSSEPLH
+1 
-9 ETKFDGMMHGAA
+9 
-21 GARLVCA
+21 
-28 IQKKSDRRIF
+28 
-38 ALEPL
+38 
-43 VARGARLA
+43 
-51 VEWNSGAEI
+51 

-70 GESGELTFTVG
+70 GESEELTFTVG

-101 VADVKVSV
+101 VGDVKVSV

-114 NLSLAENKTS
+114 NLSVAEEKTS

-139 ALLPQDKAPREK
+139 ALLPREKAPQAK
-151 VAVEHHD
+151 VEAD
-158 HGHDHGHDHDHSSCG
+158 HHDHSSCG
-173 GHHHA
+173 GHHHDEA
-178 DAAPS
+178 ETAA
-183 IEQNSALTF
+183 EKNNALTF

-216 ADVKVSVARE
+216 GDVKVSVARE
-226 RLNLSLAESK
+226 RLNLSLAENK

-255 LPQEKAARG
+255 LPQEKTARE
-264 KVEDDHDHGSCGG
+264 KVADHDHDHGSCGG
-277 HDHDHDHSGH
+277 HHHDHDHSDHEHSGHEHSGHDHASCSGHDHDHGDHDHSKH

-295 GHDHAGHD
+295 GHDHAGH
-303 HANCGGHDHDHAK
+303 
-316 HSHDHTQTAPAAQ
+316 SHGSAPAASAQ
-329 SPEVGHAHGADEKGA
+329 GAEVGHAHGADEKGV

-353 TFTGTTLVAVAYA
+353 TFTGTILVAIAYA
-366 AELSFPAWGSYAFIV
+366 AELTFPAWGGYAFII
-381 ATLVTLFPIAR
+381 ATLVTLFPIAK
-392 NAFNAARFGAIFTI
+392 NAFNAARFGAVFTI

-411 IAALGAIFIGE
+411 IAAIGAIIIGE

-468 ALRQIAADQV
+468 ALRQVAADQV

-494 DGVVMEGASSVDESP
+494 DGVVMEGQSSVDESP

-565 TERFIQNFSR
+565 TERFIQSFSR

-580 IVAISALTIVVPPLV
+580 IVAISVLTIIVPPLA

-678 GNEAGLIAQAATI
+678 GNEASLIAQAATI
-691 ENESSHPLA
+691 EHESSHPLA

-706 ANKAGVKPLSGSE
+706 AEKLGVKPLPGSN

-728 QGIVGG
+728 QGNVGG
-734 KRLFIG
+734 KDLFIG

-747 VGTLSKELAER
+747 VGTLSKDLADR

-773 AEGAASGLFAMRDE
+773 AGGAASGLFAMRDE

-792 AEGIKALKD
+792 AEGVKALKE

-812 NARTAKAIGAKL
+812 NARTAKAIGNKL

-900 LSRATMRNIHQNV
+900 LSRATMSNIRQNV

-959 KKSA
+959 NRNKA

>member
-1 VLSSEPLH
+1 
-9 ETKFDGMMHGAA
+9 
-21 GARLVCA
+21 
-28 IQKKSDRRIF
+28 
-38 ALEPL
+38 
-43 VARGARLA
+43 
-51 VEWNSGAEI
+51 
-60 MNISTRGSLN
+60 MNISTGIN
-70 GESGELTFTVG
+70 IKGKDGEQLTFSVG

-114 NLSLAENKTS
+114 NLSLAESKTS

-139 ALLPQDKAPREK
+139 ALLPQEK
-151 VAVEHHD
+151 VSRAKVEADH
-158 HGHDHGHDHDHSSCG
+158 HGHDHDDHDHDDHDHSSCG
-173 GHHHA
+173 GHHA
-178 DAAPS
+178 DTGTSADKS
-183 IEQNSALTF
+183 NALTF

-255 LPQEKAARG
+255 LPQEKTAREKAA
-264 KVEDDHDHGSCGG
+264 DHNHNHDHDHGSCSGHHHDHDHDHSDHDHSGHDHSAHDHASCGG
-277 HDHDHDHSGH
+277 HDHDHSKH

-295 GHDHAGHD
+295 GHDHA
-303 HANCGGHDHDHAK
+303 K
-316 HSHDHTQTAPAAQ
+316 HSHGSAPVAAAQ
-329 SPEVGHAHGADEKGA
+329 SAEVGHAHGADEKGA

-353 TFTGTTLVAVAYA
+353 TFTGTVLVAIAYA
-366 AELSFPAWGSYAFIV
+366 AELSFPAWGGYAFII
-381 ATLVTLFPIAR
+381 ATLVTLFPIAK
-392 NAFNAARFGAIFTI
+392 NAFNAARFGAVFTI

-411 IAALGAIFIGE
+411 IAAIGAIIIGE

-468 ALRQIAADQV
+468 ALRQVAADQV

-494 DGVVMEGASSVDESP
+494 DGVVMEGQSSVDESP

-565 TERFIQNFSR
+565 TERFIQSFSR

-580 IVAISALTIVVPPLV
+580 IVAISVLTIIVPPLV

-678 GNEAGLIAQAATI
+678 GNEAELIAQAATI
-691 ENESSHPLA
+691 EHESSHPLA

-706 ANKAGVKPLSGSE
+706 AEKLGVKPLPGSN

-728 QGIVGG
+728 QGNVGG
-734 KRLFIG
+734 KDLFIG

-747 VGTLSKELAER
+747 VGTLSKELADR
-758 ISALESEGKTVAVVM
+758 ISALESEGKTVAVVIVG
-773 AEGAASGLFAMRDE
+773 GAASGLFAMRDE

-792 AEGIKALKD
+792 AEGVKALKE

-812 NARTAKAIGAKL
+812 NARTARAIGNKL

-900 LSRATMRNIHQNV
+900 LSRATMLNIRQNV

-920 AVFLVTTVTGLSG
+920 AVFLVTTVTGVSG

-959 KKSA
+959 NRNKG

>member
-1 VLSSEPLH
+1 
-9 ETKFDGMMHGAA
+9 
-21 GARLVCA
+21 
-28 IQKKSDRRIF
+28 
-38 ALEPL
+38 
-43 VARGARLA
+43 
-51 VEWNSGAEI
+51 
-60 MNISTRGSLN
+60 MNISTGIN
-70 GESGELTFTVG
+70 IKGKDGEQLTFSVG

-114 NLSLAENKTS
+114 NLSLAESKTS

-139 ALLPQDKAPREK
+139 ALLPQEKASRAK
-151 VAVEHHD
+151 VEADH
-158 HGHDHGHDHDHSSCG
+158 HGHDHDGHDHSSCG
-173 GHHHA
+173 GHHA
-178 DAAPS
+178 DDTGTSADS
-183 IEQNSALTF
+183 SNALTF

-255 LPQEKAARG
+255 LPQEKTAREKAA
-264 KVEDDHDHGSCGG
+264 DHNHDHDHGSCGG
-277 HDHDHDHSGH
+277 HHHDHDHSDHDHSGHDHSAHDHASCGGHDHDHSKH

-295 GHDHAGHD
+295 GHDHAGH
-303 HANCGGHDHDHAK
+303 
-316 HSHDHTQTAPAAQ
+316 SHGSAPVAAAQ
-329 SPEVGHAHGADEKGA
+329 SAEVGHAHGADEKGA

-353 TFTGTTLVAVAYA
+353 TFTGTVLVAIAYA
-366 AELSFPAWGSYAFIV
+366 AELSFPAWGGYAFII
-381 ATLVTLFPIAR
+381 ATLVTLFPIAK
-392 NAFNAARFGAIFTI
+392 NAFNAARFGAVFTI

-411 IAALGAIFIGE
+411 IAAIGAIIIGE

-468 ALRQIAADQV
+468 ALRQVAADQV

-494 DGVVMEGASSVDESP
+494 DGVVMEGQSSVDESP

-565 TERFIQNFSR
+565 TERFIQSFSR

-580 IVAISALTIVVPPLV
+580 IVAISVLTIIVPPLV

-678 GNEAGLIAQAATI
+678 GNEAELIAQAATI
-691 ENESSHPLA
+691 EHESSHPLA

-706 ANKAGVKPLSGSE
+706 AEKSGVKPLPGSN

-728 QGIVGG
+728 QGNVGG
-734 KRLFIG
+734 KDLFIG

-747 VGTLSKELAER
+747 VGTLSKELADR
-758 ISALESEGKTVAVVM
+758 ISALESEGKTVAVVIVG
-773 AEGAASGLFAMRDE
+773 GAASGLFAMRDE

-792 AEGIKALKD
+792 AEGVKALKE

-812 NARTAKAIGAKL
+812 NARTARAIGNKL

-900 LSRATMRNIHQNV
+900 LSRATMLNIRQNV

-920 AVFLVTTVTGLSG
+920 AVFLVTTVTGVSG

-959 KKSA
+959 NRNKG

>member
-1 VLSSEPLH
+1 
-9 ETKFDGMMHGAA
+9 
-21 GARLVCA
+21 
-28 IQKKSDRRIF
+28 
-38 ALEPL
+38 
-43 VARGARLA
+43 
-51 VEWNSGAEI
+51 

-70 GESGELTFTVG
+70 GEPE
-81 GMDCGSCAAKIETA
+81 
-95 LSRLPG
+95 
-101 VADVKVSV
+101 
-109 ARERL
+109 
-114 NLSLAENKTS
+114 
-124 VEKIEDTLRKLGFKP
+124 
-139 ALLPQDKAPREK
+139 
-151 VAVEHHD
+151 
-158 HGHDHGHDHDHSSCG
+158 
-173 GHHHA
+173 
-178 DAAPS
+178 
-183 IEQNSALTF
+183 ALTF

-226 RLNLSLAESK
+226 RLNLSLAENKTPVEKIEDTLRKLGFKPALLPREKAPAAKVEADQHDHSSCGGHHHDTPQTAIENNNALTFSVGGMDCGSCAAKIETALSRLPGVVDVKVSVARERLNLSLAENK

-255 LPQEKAARG
+255 LPQEKAARE
-264 KVEDDHDHGSCGG
+264 KTPDQKHEHDHDHATCGG
-277 HDHDHDHSGH
+277 HHDHDHSGH

-295 GHDHAGHD
+295 GHDHAAHD
-303 HANCGGHDHDHAK
+303 HSGDEQHSCNGHDHDHSGHDHSGHDHGHDHAD
-316 HSHDHTQTAPAAQ
+316 HSHAAAPAAANQ
-329 SPEVGHAHGADEKGA
+329 SAEIGHAHGADEKGA
-344 WWRTAKARN
+344 WWRSAKARN
-353 TFTGTTLVAVAYA
+353 TFTGTILVAIAYA
-366 AELSFPAWGSYAFIV
+366 AELTFPAWGSYAFIA

-392 NAFNAARFGAIFTI
+392 NAFNAARFGAVFTI

-411 IAALGAIFIGE
+411 IAAIGAIIIGE

-461 ALVEENG
+461 AMVEENG
-468 ALRQIAADQV
+468 ALRQVSADQV

-494 DGVVMEGASSVDESP
+494 DGVVIDGQSSVDESP

-518 KEKGARVFAGSI
+518 KDKGDRVFAGSI

-565 TERFIQNFSR
+565 TERFIQSFSR

-580 IVAISALTIVVPPLV
+580 IVAISVLTIIVPPLA

-639 LVKGGAVIEMLARTE
+639 LVKGGAVIEMLARTQ

-678 GNEAGLIAQAATI
+678 GNEAELIAQAATI

-706 ANKAGVKPLSGSE
+706 AEKVGVKPLPGSN

-728 QGIVGG
+728 QGNVGG
-734 KRLFIG
+734 TDLFIG

-747 VGTLSKELAER
+747 VGTLSKDLSDR

-773 AEGAASGLFAMRDE
+773 AGGAASGLFAMRDE

-792 AEGIKALKD
+792 AEGVKALKD

-812 NARTAKAIGAKL
+812 NARTARAIGNKL

-841 RKLAEKKTV
+841 RKLAEKQTV

-900 LSRATMRNIHQNV
+900 LSRATMNNIRQNV

-959 KKSA
+959 NGNKA

>member
-1 VLSSEPLH
+1 
-9 ETKFDGMMHGAA
+9 
-21 GARLVCA
+21 
-28 IQKKSDRRIF
+28 
-38 ALEPL
+38 
-43 VARGARLA
+43 
-51 VEWNSGAEI
+51 
-60 MNISTRGSLN
+60 MNISTGIN
-70 GESGELTFTVG
+70 IKGKDGEQLTFSVG

-114 NLSLAENKTS
+114 NLSLAESKTS

-139 ALLPQDKAPREK
+139 ALLPQEK
-151 VAVEHHD
+151 VSRAKVEADH
-158 HGHDHGHDHDHSSCG
+158 HGHDHDDHDHSSCG
-173 GHHHA
+173 GHHA
-178 DAAPS
+178 DTGASAD
-183 IEQNSALTF
+183 NSNALTF

-255 LPQEKAARG
+255 LPQEKTAREKAA
-264 KVEDDHDHGSCGG
+264 DHNHDHDHGSCSGHHHDHDHSDHDHSAHDHASCGG
-277 HDHDHDHSGH
+277 HDHDHSKH

-295 GHDHAGHD
+295 GHDHAGH
-303 HANCGGHDHDHAK
+303 
-316 HSHDHTQTAPAAQ
+316 SHGSAPAAAAQ
-329 SPEVGHAHGADEKGA
+329 SAEVGHAHGADEKGA

-353 TFTGTTLVAVAYA
+353 TFTGTVLVAIAYA
-366 AELSFPAWGSYAFIV
+366 AELSFPAWGGYAFII
-381 ATLVTLFPIAR
+381 ATLVTLFPIAK
-392 NAFNAARFGAIFTI
+392 NAFNAARFGAVFTI

-411 IAALGAIFIGE
+411 IAAIGAIIIGE

-468 ALRQIAADQV
+468 ALRQVAADQV

-494 DGVVMEGASSVDESP
+494 DGVVMEGQSSVDESP

-565 TERFIQNFSR
+565 TERFIQSFSR

-580 IVAISALTIVVPPLV
+580 IVAISVLTIIVPPLV

-678 GNEAGLIAQAATI
+678 GNEAELIAQAATI
-691 ENESSHPLA
+691 EHESSHPLA

-706 ANKAGVKPLSGSE
+706 AEKSGVKPLPGSN

-728 QGIVGG
+728 QGNVGG
-734 KRLFIG
+734 KDLFIG

-747 VGTLSKELAER
+747 VGTLSKELADR
-758 ISALESEGKTVAVVM
+758 ISALESEGKTVAVVIVG
-773 AEGAASGLFAMRDE
+773 GAASGLFAMRDE

-792 AEGIKALKD
+792 AEGVKALKE

-812 NARTAKAIGAKL
+812 NARTARAIGNKL

-900 LSRATMRNIHQNV
+900 LSRATMLNIRQNV

-920 AVFLVTTVTGLSG
+920 AVFLVTTVTGVSG

-959 KKSA
+959 NRNKG

>member
-1 VLSSEPLH
+1 
-9 ETKFDGMMHGAA
+9 
-21 GARLVCA
+21 
-28 IQKKSDRRIF
+28 
-38 ALEPL
+38 
-43 VARGARLA
+43 
-51 VEWNSGAEI
+51 
-60 MNISTRGSLN
+60 MNISTGIN
-70 GESGELTFTVG
+70 IKGKDGEQLTFSVG

-114 NLSLAENKTS
+114 NLSLAESKTS

-139 ALLPQDKAPREK
+139 ALLPQEK
-151 VAVEHHD
+151 VSRAKIEADH
-158 HGHDHGHDHDHSSCG
+158 HGHDHDDHDHSSCG
-173 GHHHA
+173 GHHA
-178 DAAPS
+178 DTGASAD
-183 IEQNSALTF
+183 NSNALTF

-255 LPQEKAARG
+255 LPQEKTAREKAA
-264 KVEDDHDHGSCGG
+264 DHNHDHDHGSCGG
-277 HDHDHDHSGH
+277 HHHDHDHDHSDHDHSGHDHSAHDHASCGGHDHDHSKH

-295 GHDHAGHD
+295 GHDHAGH
-303 HANCGGHDHDHAK
+303 
-316 HSHDHTQTAPAAQ
+316 SHGSAPAAAVQ
-329 SPEVGHAHGADEKGA
+329 SGEVGRAHGADEKGA

-353 TFTGTTLVAVAYA
+353 TFTGTVLVAIAYA
-366 AELSFPAWGSYAFIV
+366 AELSFPAWGGYAFII
-381 ATLVTLFPIAR
+381 ATLVTLFPIAK
-392 NAFNAARFGAIFTI
+392 NAFNAARFGAVFTI

-411 IAALGAIFIGE
+411 IAAIGAIIIGE

-468 ALRQIAADQV
+468 ALRQVAADQV

-494 DGVVMEGASSVDESP
+494 DGVVMEGQSSVDESP

-565 TERFIQNFSR
+565 TERFIQSFSR

-580 IVAISALTIVVPPLV
+580 IVAISVLTIIVPPLV

-678 GNEAGLIAQAATI
+678 GNEAELIAQAATI
-691 ENESSHPLA
+691 EHESSHPLA

-706 ANKAGVKPLSGSE
+706 AEKLGVKPLPGSN

-728 QGIVGG
+728 QGNVGG
-734 KRLFIG
+734 KDLFIG

-747 VGTLSKELAER
+747 VGTLSKELADR
-758 ISALESEGKTVAVVM
+758 ISALESEGKTVAVVIVG
-773 AEGAASGLFAMRDE
+773 GAASGLFAMRDE

-792 AEGIKALKD
+792 AEGVKALKE

-812 NARTAKAIGAKL
+812 NARTARAIGNKL

-900 LSRATMRNIHQNV
+900 LSRATMLNIRQNV

-920 AVFLVTTVTGLSG
+920 AVFLVTTVTGVSG

-959 KKSA
+959 NRNKG

>member
-1 VLSSEPLH
+1 
-9 ETKFDGMMHGAA
+9 
-21 GARLVCA
+21 
-28 IQKKSDRRIF
+28 
-38 ALEPL
+38 
-43 VARGARLA
+43 
-51 VEWNSGAEI
+51 
-60 MNISTRGSLN
+60 MNISTRGNLN
-70 GESGELTFTVG
+70 GESGDLTFTVG

-114 NLSLAENKTS
+114 NLSLAEDKTS
-124 VEKIEDTLRKLGFKP
+124 VAKIEDTLRKLGFKP
-139 ALLPQDKAPREK
+139 ALLPQEKAPREK
-151 VAVEHHD
+151 IAAEP
-158 HGHDHGHDHDHSSCG
+158 HDHGHDHDHSSCG
-173 GHHHA
+173 GHHPA
-178 DAAPS
+178 EAAPS
-183 IEQNSALTF
+183 VEQNNALTF

-226 RLNLSLAESK
+226 RLNLSLAENT
-236 TPVEKIEDT
+236 TPTAKIEDT

-255 LPQEKAARG
+255 LAQDKSARG
-264 KVEDDHDHGSCGG
+264 KVEDNGHDHGSCNG
-277 HDHDHDHSGH
+277 DHDHSGH
-287 DHSGHDHS
+287 DHSNHDHS
-295 GHDHAGHD
+295 GHDHSGLDHADHD
-303 HANCGGHDHDHAK
+303 HANCGGHDHDHAG
-316 HSHDHTQTAPAAQ
+316 HSHEKAQPAAVTP
-329 SPEVGHAHGADEKGA
+329 SAEVGHAHGADEKGA

-353 TFTGTTLVAVAYA
+353 TFTGTILVAVAYA
-366 AELSFPAWGSYAFIV
+366 AELTFPAWGGYAFII

-392 NAFNAARFGAIFTI
+392 NAFNAARFGAVFTI

-411 IAALGAIFIGE
+411 IAAIGAIFIGE

-432 FSVGELLEGF
+432 FSIGELLEGF

-468 ALRQIAADQV
+468 TLRQMPADQV

-494 DGVVMEGASSVDESP
+494 DGVVMEGESSVDESP

-580 IVAISALTIVVPPLV
+580 IVAISVLTIIVPPLA

-678 GNEAGLIAQAATI
+678 GNEAGLIAEAATI
-691 ENESSHPLA
+691 EHESSHPLA

-706 ANKAGVKPLSGSE
+706 AEKAGVKPLPGSN

-728 QGIVGG
+728 QGNVGG
-734 KRLFIG
+734 KGLFIG

-747 VGTLSKELAER
+747 VGTLSKELADR
-758 ISALESEGKTVAVVM
+758 ITALESEGKTVAVVM
-773 AEGAASGLFAMRDE
+773 AGGAASGLFAMRDE

-792 AEGIKALKD
+792 AEGIKTLKE

-812 NARTAKAIGAKL
+812 NARTARAIGNKL

-841 RKLAEKKTV
+841 RKLAAKKTV

-900 LSRATMRNIHQNV
+900 LSRATMSNIRQNV
-913 TIALGLK
+913 AISLGLK

-959 KKSA
+959 NNRTSA

>member
-1 VLSSEPLH
+1 
-9 ETKFDGMMHGAA
+9 
-21 GARLVCA
+21 
-28 IQKKSDRRIF
+28 
-38 ALEPL
+38 
-43 VARGARLA
+43 
-51 VEWNSGAEI
+51 
-60 MNISTRGSLN
+60 MNISTRGNLN
-70 GESGELTFTVG
+70 GESGDLTFTVG

-114 NLSLAENKTS
+114 NLSLAEDKTS
-124 VEKIEDTLRKLGFKP
+124 VAKIEDTLRKLGFKP
-139 ALLPQDKAPREK
+139 ALLPQEKAPREK
-151 VAVEHHD
+151 IAAEPHD
-158 HGHDHGHDHDHSSCG
+158 HEHDHSSCG
-173 GHHHA
+173 GHHPA
-178 DAAPS
+178 EAAPS
-183 IEQNSALTF
+183 VEQNNALTF

-205 IETALSRLPGV
+205 IETALGRLPGV

-226 RLNLSLAESK
+226 RLNLSLAENT
-236 TPVEKIEDT
+236 TPTAKIEDT

-255 LPQEKAARG
+255 LAQDKSARG
-264 KVEDDHDHGSCGG
+264 KVEDDGHDHGSCNG
-277 HDHDHDHSGH
+277 DHDHSGH

-295 GHDHAGHD
+295 GHDHSGHDHADHD
-303 HANCGGHDHDHAK
+303 HANCGGHDHDHAG
-316 HSHDHTQTAPAAQ
+316 HSHEKAQPAAVT
-329 SPEVGHAHGADEKGA
+329 SSAEVGHAHGADEKGA

-353 TFTGTTLVAVAYA
+353 TFTGTILVAVAYA
-366 AELSFPAWGSYAFIV
+366 AELAFPAWGGYAFII

-392 NAFNAARFGAIFTI
+392 NAFNAARFGAVFTI

-411 IAALGAIFIGE
+411 IAAIGAIFIGE

-432 FSVGELLEGF
+432 FSIGELLEGF

-468 ALRQIAADQV
+468 TLRQMSADQV

-494 DGVVMEGASSVDESP
+494 DGVVMEGESSVDESP

-580 IVAISALTIVVPPLV
+580 IVAISVLTIIVPPLA
-595 GLGDWD
+595 GLGEWD

-678 GNEAGLIAQAATI
+678 GNEAGLIAEAATI
-691 ENESSHPLA
+691 EHESSHPLA

-706 ANKAGVKPLSGSE
+706 AEKAGVKPLPGSN

-728 QGIVGG
+728 QGNVGG
-734 KRLFIG
+734 KDLFIG

-747 VGTLSKELAER
+747 VGTLSKELADR
-758 ISALESEGKTVAVVM
+758 ITALESEGKTVAVVM
-773 AEGAASGLFAMRDE
+773 AGGAASGLFAMRDE

-792 AEGIKALKD
+792 AEGIKTLKE

-812 NARTAKAIGAKL
+812 NARTARAIGNKL

-841 RKLAEKKTV
+841 RKLAAKKTV

-900 LSRATMRNIHQNV
+900 LSRATMSNIRQNV
-913 TIALGLK
+913 AISLGLK

>member
-1 VLSSEPLH
+1 
-9 ETKFDGMMHGAA
+9 
-21 GARLVCA
+21 
-28 IQKKSDRRIF
+28 
-38 ALEPL
+38 
-43 VARGARLA
+43 
-51 VEWNSGAEI
+51 

-70 GESGELTFTVG
+70 GEAEELTFTVG

-114 NLSLAENKTS
+114 NLSLAENKTP

-139 ALLPQDKAPREK
+139 ALLPREKAPQAK
-151 VAVEHHD
+151 VEADHHD
-158 HGHDHGHDHDHSSCG
+158 HSTCG
-173 GHHHA
+173 GHHHDEA
-178 DAAPS
+178 ETVA
-183 IEQNSALTF
+183 EKNNALIF

-216 ADVKVSVARE
+216 GDVKVSVARE
-226 RLNLSLAESK
+226 RLNLSLAENK

-255 LPQEKAARG
+255 LPQEKTAREKTADHG
-264 KVEDDHDHGSCGG
+264 QEHDHATCGG
-277 HDHDHDHSGH
+277 HHHDHDHSGH

-295 GHDHAGHD
+295 GHDHAAHSGQD
-303 HANCGGHDHDHAK
+303 HQSCKGHDHDHSGHDHSGHDHSGHDHSG
-316 HSHDHTQTAPAAQ
+316 HSHAAAPAAASQ
-329 SPEVGHAHGADEKGA
+329 SAEIGHAHGAEEKGA

-353 TFTGTTLVAVAYA
+353 TFTGTILVAAAYA
-366 AELSFPAWGSYAFIV
+366 AELSFPAWGGYAFII
-381 ATLVTLFPIAR
+381 ATLATLFPIAR
-392 NAFNAARFGAIFTI
+392 NAFNAARFGAVFTI

-411 IAALGAIFIGE
+411 IAAIGAIIIGE

-468 ALRQIAADQV
+468 SLRQIAADQV

-494 DGVVMEGASSVDESP
+494 DGVVMEGQSSVDESP

-565 TERFIQNFSR
+565 TERFIQSFSR

-678 GNEAGLIAQAATI
+678 GNEAELIAQAATI
-691 ENESSHPLA
+691 EHESSHPLA

-706 ANKAGVKPLSGSE
+706 AEKLGVKPLPGSE

-728 QGIVGG
+728 QGNVGG

-740 APRFATE
+740 APRFATD
-747 VGTLSKELAER
+747 VGTVSKDLSDR
-758 ISALESEGKTVAVVM
+758 IAKLESEGKTVAVVM
-773 AEGAASGLFAMRDE
+773 AGGEASGLFAMRDE

-792 AEGIKALKD
+792 AEGVKALKD

-812 NARTAKAIGAKL
+812 NARTAKAIGNKL

-900 LSRATMRNIHQNV
+900 LSRATMSNIRQNV

-920 AVFLVTTVTGLSG
+920 AVFLVTTVTGVSG

-959 KKSA
+959 NGRKA

>member
-1 VLSSEPLH
+1 
-9 ETKFDGMMHGAA
+9 
-21 GARLVCA
+21 
-28 IQKKSDRRIF
+28 
-38 ALEPL
+38 
-43 VARGARLA
+43 
-51 VEWNSGAEI
+51 

-70 GESGELTFTVG
+70 GEAGDLTFTVG

-101 VADVKVSV
+101 VADIEVSV

-114 NLSLAENKTS
+114 NLSLAEDKTS
-124 VEKIEDTLRKLGFKP
+124 VAKIEDTLRKLGFKP
-139 ALLPQDKAPREK
+139 ALLPQEKAPREK
-151 VAVEHHD
+151 IAAEP
-158 HGHDHGHDHDHSSCG
+158 HDHSSCG
-173 GHHHA
+173 GHHPA
-178 DAAPS
+178 ETTPS
-183 IEQNSALTF
+183 VEQNNAVTF

-205 IETALSRLPGV
+205 IETALGRLPGV

-226 RLNLSLAESK
+226 RLNLSLAENT
-236 TPVEKIEDT
+236 TPTAKIEDT

-255 LPQEKAARG
+255 LPQDKSARG
-264 KVEDDHDHGSCGG
+264 KVEDRGHDHGSCNG
-277 HDHDHDHSGH
+277 DHDHSGH

-295 GHDHAGHD
+295 GHDHADHD
-303 HANCGGHDHDHAK
+303 HANCGGHDHDHAG
-316 HSHDHTQTAPAAQ
+316 HSHEKAQPAAVTP
-329 SPEVGHAHGADEKGA
+329 SAEVGHAHGADEKGA

-353 TFTGTTLVAVAYA
+353 TFTGTILVAVAYA
-366 AELSFPAWGSYAFIV
+366 AELTFPAWGGYAFII

-392 NAFNAARFGAIFTI
+392 NAFNAARFGAVFTI

-411 IAALGAIFIGE
+411 IAAIGAIFIGE

-432 FSVGELLEGF
+432 FSIGELLEGF

-468 ALRQIAADQV
+468 TLRQMSADQV

-494 DGVVMEGASSVDESP
+494 DGVVMEGESSVDESP

-691 ENESSHPLA
+691 EHESSHPLA

-706 ANKAGVKPLSGSE
+706 AEKAGVKPLPGSE

-740 APRFATE
+740 APRFATD
-747 VGTLSKELAER
+747 VGTLSQELADR
-758 ISALESEGKTVAVVM
+758 ITALESEGKTVAVVM
-773 AEGAASGLFAMRDE
+773 AGGAASGLFAMRDE

-792 AEGIKALKD
+792 AEGIKALKQ

-812 NARTAKAIGAKL
+812 NARTARAIGNKL

-841 RKLAEKKTV
+841 RKLAAKKTV

-900 LSRATMRNIHQNV
+900 LSRATMSNIRQNV
-913 TIALGLK
+913 AISLGLK
-920 AVFLVTTVTGLSG
+920 AVFLITTVTGLSG

>member
-1 VLSSEPLH
+1 
-9 ETKFDGMMHGAA
+9 
-21 GARLVCA
+21 
-28 IQKKSDRRIF
+28 
-38 ALEPL
+38 
-43 VARGARLA
+43 
-51 VEWNSGAEI
+51 
-60 MNISTRGSLN
+60 MNISTGIN
-70 GESGELTFTVG
+70 IKGKDGEQLTFSVG

-114 NLSLAENKTS
+114 NLSLAESKTS

-139 ALLPQDKAPREK
+139 ALLPQEK
-151 VAVEHHD
+151 VSRAKVEADH
-158 HGHDHGHDHDHSSCG
+158 HGHDHDDHDHSSCG
-173 GHHHA
+173 GHHA
-178 DAAPS
+178 DTGASAD
-183 IEQNSALTF
+183 NSNALTF

-255 LPQEKAARG
+255 LPQEKTAREKAA
-264 KVEDDHDHGSCGG
+264 DHNHDHDHGSCSG
-277 HDHDHDHSGH
+277 HHHDHDHS
-287 DHSGHDHS
+287 DHDHS
-295 GHDHAGHD
+295 GHDHAGH
-303 HANCGGHDHDHAK
+303 
-316 HSHDHTQTAPAAQ
+316 SHGSAPAAAAQ
-329 SPEVGHAHGADEKGA
+329 SAEVGHAHGADEKGA

-353 TFTGTTLVAVAYA
+353 TFTGTVLVAIAYA
-366 AELSFPAWGSYAFIV
+366 AELSFPAWGGYAFII
-381 ATLVTLFPIAR
+381 ATLVTLFPIAK
-392 NAFNAARFGAIFTI
+392 NAFNAARFGAVFTI

-411 IAALGAIFIGE
+411 IAAIGAIIIGE

-468 ALRQIAADQV
+468 ALRQVAADQV

-494 DGVVMEGASSVDESP
+494 DGVVMEGQSSVDESP

-565 TERFIQNFSR
+565 TERFIQSFSR

-580 IVAISALTIVVPPLV
+580 IVAISVLTIIVPPLV

-678 GNEAGLIAQAATI
+678 GNEAELIAQAATI
-691 ENESSHPLA
+691 EHESSHPLA

-706 ANKAGVKPLSGSE
+706 AEKSGVKPLPGSN

-728 QGIVGG
+728 QGNVGG
-734 KRLFIG
+734 KDLFIG

-747 VGTLSKELAER
+747 VGTLSKELADR
-758 ISALESEGKTVAVVM
+758 ISALESEGKTVAVVIVG
-773 AEGAASGLFAMRDE
+773 GAASGLFAMRDE

-792 AEGIKALKD
+792 AEGVKALKE

-812 NARTAKAIGAKL
+812 NARTARAIGNKL

-900 LSRATMRNIHQNV
+900 LSRATMLNIRQNV

-920 AVFLVTTVTGLSG
+920 AVFLVTTVTGVSG

-959 KKSA
+959 NRNKG

>member
-1 VLSSEPLH
+1 
-9 ETKFDGMMHGAA
+9 
-21 GARLVCA
+21 
-28 IQKKSDRRIF
+28 
-38 ALEPL
+38 
-43 VARGARLA
+43 
-51 VEWNSGAEI
+51 
-60 MNISTRGSLN
+60 MNISTGIN
-70 GESGELTFTVG
+70 IKGKDGEQLTFSVG

-95 LSRLPG
+95 LARLPG

-114 NLSLAENKTS
+114 NLSLAESKTS

-139 ALLPQDKAPREK
+139 ALLPQEK
-151 VAVEHHD
+151 VSRAKVEAD
-158 HGHDHGHDHDHSSCG
+158 RHGHDHDDHDHSSCG
-173 GHHHA
+173 GHHA
-178 DAAPS
+178 DTGASAD
-183 IEQNSALTF
+183 NSNALTF

-255 LPQEKAARG
+255 LPQEKTAREKAA
-264 KVEDDHDHGSCGG
+264 DHNHDHDHGSCGG
-277 HDHDHDHSGH
+277 HHHDHDHSDHDHSGHDHSAHDHASCGGHDHDHSKH

-295 GHDHAGHD
+295 GHDHA
-303 HANCGGHDHDHAK
+303 K
-316 HSHDHTQTAPAAQ
+316 HSHGSAPVAAAQ
-329 SPEVGHAHGADEKGA
+329 SAEVGHAHGADEKGA

-353 TFTGTTLVAVAYA
+353 TFTGTVLVAIAYA
-366 AELSFPAWGSYAFIV
+366 AELSFPAWGGYAFII
-381 ATLVTLFPIAR
+381 ATLVTLFPIAK
-392 NAFNAARFGAIFTI
+392 NAFNAARFGAVFTI

-411 IAALGAIFIGE
+411 IAAIGAIIIGE

-468 ALRQIAADQV
+468 ALRQVAADQV
-478 RIGQVVVARPG
+478 RIGQMVVARPG

-494 DGVVMEGASSVDESP
+494 DGVVMEGQSSVDESP

-565 TERFIQNFSR
+565 TERFIQSFSR

-580 IVAISALTIVVPPLV
+580 IVAISVLTIIVPPLV

-678 GNEAGLIAQAATI
+678 GNEAELIAQAATI
-691 ENESSHPLA
+691 EHESSHPLA

-706 ANKAGVKPLSGSE
+706 AEKSGVKPLPGSN

-728 QGIVGG
+728 QGNVGG
-734 KRLFIG
+734 KDLFIG

-747 VGTLSKELAER
+747 VGTLSKELADR
-758 ISALESEGKTVAVVM
+758 ISALESEGKTVAVVIVG
-773 AEGAASGLFAMRDE
+773 GAASGLFAMRDE

-792 AEGIKALKD
+792 AEGVKALKE

-812 NARTAKAIGAKL
+812 NARTARAIGNKL

-900 LSRATMRNIHQNV
+900 LSRATMLNIRQNV

-920 AVFLVTTVTGLSG
+920 AVFLVTTVTGVSG

-959 KKSA
+959 NRNKG

>member
-1 VLSSEPLH
+1 
-9 ETKFDGMMHGAA
+9 
-21 GARLVCA
+21 
-28 IQKKSDRRIF
+28 
-38 ALEPL
+38 
-43 VARGARLA
+43 
-51 VEWNSGAEI
+51 

-70 GESGELTFTVG
+70 GESEELTFKVG

-114 NLSLAENKTS
+114 NLSLAENKTP

-139 ALLPQDKAPREK
+139 ALLPRDKAPEAEAPQAK
-151 VAVEHHD
+151 IEADHHD
-158 HGHDHGHDHDHSSCG
+158 HSTCG
-173 GHHHA
+173 GHHHDEA
-178 DAAPS
+178 GTPA
-183 IEQNSALTF
+183 EKNNALIF

-216 ADVKVSVARE
+216 GDVKVSVARE
-226 RLNLSLAESK
+226 RLNLSLAENK

-255 LPQEKAARG
+255 LPQEKTARE
-264 KVEDDHDHGSCGG
+264 KAPEQNHDHDHTTCGG
-277 HDHDHDHSGH
+277 HHHDHDHSGH

-295 GHDHAGHD
+295 GHDHAAHDHSGHD
-303 HANCGGHDHDHAK
+303 HQSCKGHDHDHSDHDHSGHDHSGHDHAG
-316 HSHDHTQTAPAAQ
+316 HSHAAAPAAASQ
-329 SPEVGHAHGADEKGA
+329 SAEIGHAHGADEKGA

-353 TFTGTTLVAVAYA
+353 TFTGTVLVGIAYA
-366 AELSFPAWGSYAFIV
+366 AELTFPAWGSYAFIV
-381 ATLVTLFPIAR
+381 ATLATLFPIAR
-392 NAFNAARFGAIFTI
+392 NAFNAARFGAVFTI

-411 IAALGAIFIGE
+411 IAAIGAIIIGE

-468 ALRQIAADQV
+468 SLRQIAADQV
-478 RIGQVVVARPG
+478 RIGLVVVARPG

-494 DGVVMEGASSVDESP
+494 DGVVMEGQSSVDESP

-565 TERFIQNFSR
+565 TERFIQSFSR

-678 GNEAGLIAQAATI
+678 GNEAELIAQAATI
-691 ENESSHPLA
+691 EHESSHPLA

-706 ANKAGVKPLSGSE
+706 AEKLGVKPLPGSE

-728 QGIVGG
+728 QGNVGG

-740 APRFATE
+740 APRFATD
-747 VGTLSKELAER
+747 VGNVSKDLSDR
-758 ISALESEGKTVAVVM
+758 IAKLESEGKTVAVVM
-773 AEGAASGLFAMRDE
+773 AGGEASGLFAMRDE

-812 NARTAKAIGAKL
+812 NARTAKAIGNKL

-900 LSRATMRNIHQNV
+900 LSRATMSNIRQNV

-920 AVFLVTTVTGLSG
+920 AVFLVTTVTGVSG

-959 KKSA
+959 NGRKA

>member
-1 VLSSEPLH
+1 
-9 ETKFDGMMHGAA
+9 
-21 GARLVCA
+21 
-28 IQKKSDRRIF
+28 
-38 ALEPL
+38 
-43 VARGARLA
+43 
-51 VEWNSGAEI
+51 

-70 GESGELTFTVG
+70 GESEELTFTVG

-114 NLSLAENKTS
+114 NLSVAEQKTS
-124 VEKIEDTLRKLGFKP
+124 VDKIEDTLRKLGFKP
-139 ALLPQDKAPREK
+139 ALLPREKAPQAK
-151 VAVEHHD
+151 VEAD
-158 HGHDHGHDHDHSSCG
+158 HHDHSSCG
-173 GHHHA
+173 GHHHDEA
-178 DAAPS
+178 ETAA
-183 IEQNSALTF
+183 EKNNALTF

-216 ADVKVSVARE
+216 GDVKVSVARE
-226 RLNLSLAESK
+226 RLNLSLAENK

-255 LPQEKAARG
+255 LPQEKSARE
-264 KVEDDHDHGSCGG
+264 KVADHDHDHGSCGG
-277 HDHDHDHSGH
+277 HDHDYGDHDHSKH

-295 GHDHAGHD
+295 GHDHAGH
-303 HANCGGHDHDHAK
+303 
-316 HSHDHTQTAPAAQ
+316 SHGSAPAASAQ
-329 SPEVGHAHGADEKGA
+329 GAEVGHAHGADEKGV

-353 TFTGTTLVAVAYA
+353 TFTGTILVAIAYA
-366 AELSFPAWGSYAFIV
+366 AELTFPAWGGYAFII
-381 ATLVTLFPIAR
+381 ATLVTLFPIAK
-392 NAFNAARFGAIFTI
+392 NALNAARFGAVFTI

-411 IAALGAIFIGE
+411 IAAIGAIIIGE

-468 ALRQIAADQV
+468 ALRQVAADQV

-494 DGVVMEGASSVDESP
+494 DGVVMEGQSSVDESP

-565 TERFIQNFSR
+565 TERFIQSFSR

-580 IVAISALTIVVPPLV
+580 IVAISVLTIIVPPLA

-639 LVKGGAVIEMLARTE
+639 LVKGGAVIEMLARAE

-678 GNEAGLIAQAATI
+678 GNEASLIAQAATI
-691 ENESSHPLA
+691 EHESSHPLA

-706 ANKAGVKPLSGSE
+706 AEKLGVKPLPRSN

-728 QGIVGG
+728 QGNVGG
-734 KRLFIG
+734 KDLFIG

-747 VGTLSKELAER
+747 VGTLSKDLADR
-758 ISALESEGKTVAVVM
+758 ISALESEGKTVAVVI
-773 AEGAASGLFAMRDE
+773 AGGAASGLFAMRDE

-792 AEGIKALKD
+792 AEGVKALKE

-812 NARTAKAIGAKL
+812 NARTAKAIGNKL

-900 LSRATMRNIHQNV
+900 LSRATMSNIRQNV

-959 KKSA
+959 NRNKA